1 MSSADWSLAPQAH
14 AQVFAEKVLPHSGLD
29 GTTPQQHPKAIVLAG
44 QPGAGKS
51 GVAGAAIRELAGDA
65 IPIDPD
71 ALREMHRDAPQLVQQ
86 HPYTWSG
93 HTHSDASQWAK
104 ELRSLAVEG
113 HRNLILDTTLGNGDA
128 AVNLIKNL
136 QAKGYEVEIRGVVAH
151 RLESEL
157 GVDRR
162 FTDKLDDEGFGR
174 YVPEDVRK
182 HVYDALPGNL
192 DKVQA
197 ETGIQIRLYG
207 REGAQVYDSHSD
219 TRLPGA
225 ALEAEREARL
235 KDPRITQSLRDGW
248 RAQGRWHAELT
259 DTLPLND
266 KVSPPTAAAV
276 LDERATLKVVEGITP
291 NIQEARSVDHT
302 IRVHPNMVRG
312 AVIGGTAATVVEAA
326 SEGTKIADL
335 YARDNRT
342 GAEAALLDFGA
353 RSVGGWTGAAVGAKV
368 GTLLGI
374 ESGPGAI
381 VTGIIGGGLGA
392 WGGGEIVDWI
402 EKYQINNQAD
412 STGRVWTFDPAHPEK
427 GWTHSEREIIGT
439 VGTLADRPIYGAT
452 TLLTADAEL
461 TQQLNYQASSRAVGL
476 RLSEPDQPI
485 NPFSIAGDASET
497 PSALPRS
504 WERNPENGEW
514 RREIV
519 HQVLEHGIKNT
530 TVEVADATKAAQLD
544 DAARGIMAFNAARS
558 SAAFAKQYEHAYT
571 AQGWS
576 QYGPIPDEV
585 IWAQDHPDH
594 VLASDGR
601 TYQQQGDGEWL
612 HDGWIYD
619 SLTEGNIRD
628 ELNGTYSQIRAIQQ
642 MEAPVP
648 GAHDRSIEALTVNER
663 EARDQAM
670 QEANRLGVAAP
681 QAQQV
686 AAAAVA
692 EVRGEHA
699 EERLT
704 PQAVID
710 AHSVERAALS
720 PNTSPLVQ
728 EHRAPTPAAPTP
740 SDPVESVQE
749 PARREARRPEPTAA
763 SATQPAREESSEP
776 RAPTEANPP
785 AHTMPAAPVPSPG
798 IPSTERSPAQAEASA
813 VPTPD
818 VGRPASAQEPVAT
831 HTHST
836 APSIQT
842 EVAEAV
848 SVTVRLHEAES
859 TPAPAPAPAP
869 VQLESDVP
877 ATLAAAEPAA
887 PPQMTGAAPKVSEH
901 EPPYAP
907 PPVEAPAAAPSSAT
921 AQQEPEA
928 PPAPLLPTQPEH
940 PDHALYQQVREGV
953 ATLDAK
959 HGRTFDEASERITAS
974 LLVLAKDNDLDRVD
988 HVLLSNATADKPA
1001 GHTLFVVQG
1010 EPNDPAHQRA
1020 AMPTELAAQTTVE
1033 ESMQQFDLVS
1043 REAHQRAI
1051 ANQLEQQLEDQRVQQ
1066 DIQIRAASMG

>member
-1 MSSADWSLAPQAH
+1 M
-14 AQVFAEKVLPHSGLD
+14 
-29 GTTPQQHPKAIVLAG
+29 
-44 QPGAGKS
+44 
-51 GVAGAAIRELAGDA
+51 
-65 IPIDPD
+65 DPD
-71 ALREMHRDAPQLVQQ
+71 ELRDAYPDVERLYER
-86 HPYTWSG
+86 HPYTWAG
-93 HTHSDASQWAK
+93 HTHEDASHWAK
-104 ELRSLAVEG
+104 ELRAGAVEG
-113 HRNLILDTTLGNGDA
+113 RRNLILDTTLGNGDSA
-128 AVNLIKNL
+128 ITLIKDL

-157 GVDRR
+157 GVDAR
-162 FTDKLDDEGFGR
+162 FSNSLDNYGFGR

-207 REGAQVYDSHSD
+207 REGAQAYDSHSD
-219 TRLPGA
+219 TRLPGT

-235 KDPRITQSLRDGW
+235 KDPRITQTLRDDW
-248 RAQGRWHAELT
+248 RAQGRWHAELG
-259 DTLPLND
+259 DTLPHNT

-291 NIQEARSVDHT
+291 NIQEARGIDHT
-302 IRVHPNMVRG
+302 IRVRPNMVRG
-312 AVIGGTAATVVEAA
+312 AVIGGATATVVEAA
-326 SEGTKIADL
+326 TEGTRIADL

-353 RSVGGWTGAAVGAKV
+353 RSVGGWTGAVVGAKV

-392 WGGGEIVDWI
+392 WGASEIVEWI

-412 STGRVWTFDPAHPEK
+412 STDRIWTFDPAHPEK
-427 GWTHSEREIIGT
+427 GWTREETEIVGT

-485 NPFSIAGDASET
+485 NPFSIVGDASDT

-514 RREIV
+514 RREVV

-544 DAARGIMAFNAARS
+544 EAAQGIVAFNAARS
-558 SAAFAKQYEHAYT
+558 SAAFAKQYEQAYT

-601 TYQQQGDGEWL
+601 TYQHQGDGEWL

-619 SLTEGNIRD
+619 SLAEGNIRD
-628 ELNGTYSQIRAIQQ
+628 ELNRTYPQIRAIQQ

-648 GAHDRSIEALTVNER
+648 GAHERSIEALTANER
-663 EARDQAM
+663 HAHDQAM

-681 QAQQV
+681 EAQQI

-704 PQAVID
+704 PQDVID
-710 AHSVERAALS
+710 TRTVEPAALP
-720 PNTSPLVQ
+720 PNAPPLVQ
-728 EHRAPTPAAPTP
+728 EHRVPTPAVPTP
-740 SDPVESVQE
+740 SDRAEPVKE
-749 PARREARRPEPTAA
+749 PAYREGPRPNSAA
-763 SATQPAREESSEP
+763 AATTPPAQEESSD
-776 RAPTEANPP
+776 RQAHAEANPP
-785 AHTMPAAPVPSPG
+785 VHPMPATSVPPPG
-798 IPSTERSPAQAEASA
+798 SQSAERSPAQPEVSA
-813 VPTPD
+813 LPTPD
-818 VGRPASAQEPVAT
+818 VGHPAPAQEPVAT
-831 HTHST
+831 QTHSP
-836 APSIQT
+836 APSIRT
-842 EVAEAV
+842 EVAEAAPA
-848 SVTVRLHEAES
+848 TALLHEAEA
-859 TPAPAPAPAP
+859 TPAPAPI
-869 VQLESDVP
+869 QLESDVP

-887 PPQMTGAAPKVSEH
+887 PPLIADAAPKVSEH
-901 EPPYAP
+901 EPSYVP
-907 PPVEAPAAAPSSAT
+907 PPVEAPATPPSSVT
-921 AQQEPEA
+921 TQQEPEA
-928 PPAPLLPTQPEH
+928 SPAPLLPTQPEH
-940 PDHALYQQVREGV
+940 PDHALYQQDREGV
-953 ATLDAK
+953 ATLDTK
-959 HGRTFDEASERITAS
+959 HGRTFDEASERMTAS

-1010 EPNDPAHQRA
+1010 EPSDPAHQRA

-1033 ESMQQFDLVS
+1033 ESMQQFDAVS
-1043 REAHQRAI
+1043 REAQQRAI

>member
-1 MSSADWSLAPQAH
+1 MASRDGQLPVDVHQR
-14 AQVFAEKVLPHSGLD
+14 VLRETIIPESGLSHH
-29 GTTPQQHPKAIVLAG
+29 TSQSTPKAILLAG
-44 QPGAGKS
+44 QPGAGKGTLKDIS
-51 GVAGAAIRELAGDA
+51 RAELGGNVVVV
-65 IPIDPD
+65 DPD
-71 ALREMHRDAPQLVQQ
+71 ELRDAYPDVERLYER
-86 HPYTWSG
+86 HPYTWAG
-93 HTHSDASQWAK
+93 HTHEDASHWAK
-104 ELRSLAVEG
+104 ELRSEAVESR
-113 HRNLILDTTLGNGDA
+113 RNLILDTTLGNGDSA
-128 AVNLIKNL
+128 ITLIKDL
-136 QAKGYEVEIRGVVAH
+136 QAKGYDVEIRGVVAH

-157 GVDRR
+157 GVDAR
-162 FTDKLDDEGFGR
+162 FSNSLDSRGFGR

-197 ETGIQIRLYG
+197 ETGIQIRLYS

-219 TRLPGA
+219 TRPPGA

-235 KDPRITQSLRDGW
+235 KAPRITQPLRDDW
-248 RAQGRWHAELT
+248 RAQGRWHAELG
-259 DTLPLND
+259 DTLPHNT

-291 NIQEARSVDHT
+291 NIQEARGIDHT
-302 IRVHPNMVRG
+302 IRVRPNMVRG
-312 AVIGGTAATVVEAA
+312 AVIGGAAATVVEAA
-326 SEGTKIADL
+326 TEGTRIADL
-335 YARDNRT
+335 YARDNRA

-381 VTGIIGGGLGA
+381 VTGIIGAGFGA
-392 WGGGEIVDWI
+392 WGASEVVDWI

-412 STGRVWTFDPAHPEK
+412 SSGRIWTFDPANPEK
-427 GWTHSEREIIGT
+427 GWTHNEREIIGT

-485 NPFSIAGDASET
+485 NPFSIAGDASDT

-514 RREIV
+514 RREVV
-519 HQVLEHGIKNT
+519 HQVLEHGVKNT

-544 DAARGIMAFNAARS
+544 EAAQGIMAFNAARS
-558 SAAFAKQYEHAYT
+558 SAAFAKQFEQAYT

-576 QYGPIPDEV
+576 QYGAIPDEV
-585 IWAQDHPDH
+585 IWARDHPDH

-601 TYQQQGDGEWL
+601 TYQRQDDGEWL

-619 SLTEGNIRD
+619 SLAEGNISD
-628 ELNGTYSQIRAIQQ
+628 ELNSTYPQIRAIQQ

-648 GAHDRSIEALTVNER
+648 GAHERRIEALSVNER
-663 EARDQAM
+663 DVHDQAM

-686 AAAAVA
+686 AAAALA

-710 AHSVERAALS
+710 ARTDGQAAPPPS
-720 PNTSPLVQ
+720 APPLAQ
-728 EHRAPTPAAPTP
+728 EHRTSTPEAPMP
-740 SDPVESVQE
+740 SDRAEPVQE
-749 PARREARRPEPTAA
+749 PARREAARPESTEAA
-763 SATQPAREESSEP
+763 APQPAREESSER
-776 RAPTEANPP
+776 RAHAEAGPP
-785 AHTMPAAPVPSPG
+785 AHSIPAGPMPSPG
-798 IPSTERSPAQAEASA
+798 IPFAERSSAQPEASA
-813 VPTPD
+813 LPTPD
-818 VGRPASAQEPVAT
+818 VGHPAPAQEPVAIRT
-831 HTHST
+831 PSP
-836 APSIQT
+836 APSIQA
-842 EVAEAV
+842 EVAEAAP
-848 SVTVRLHEAES
+848 VTARRHETEAE
-859 TPAPAPAPAP
+859 PAQIKP
-869 VQLESDVP
+869 ESDVP

-887 PPQMTGAAPKVSEH
+887 PAQVTDATSKISEH
-901 EPPYAP
+901 EPPYTSPPAEALVAP
-907 PPVEAPAAAPSSAT
+907 PPSAT
-921 AQQEPEA
+921 AQREPEA

-953 ATLDAK
+953 AALDAK
-959 HGRTFDEASERITAS
+959 HGRTFDEASERMTAS

-1001 GHTLFVVQG
+1001 GHSLFVVQG
-1010 EPNDPAHQRA
+1010 EPSDPAHQRA
-1020 AMPTELAAQTTVE
+1020 AMPTELAAQTSVE
-1033 ESMQQFDLVS
+1033 ESMQQFDAVS
-1043 REAHQRAI
+1043 REAQQRAI

-1066 DIQIRAASMG
+1066 DIQVRAASMG

>member
-1 MSSADWSLAPQAH
+1 MASTTNPLSPELHQQILWEQIIP
-14 AQVFAEKVLPHSGLD
+14 KSGLD
-29 GTTPQQHPKAIVLAG
+29 SRTSYGNPQAVILAG
-44 QPGAGKS
+44 QPGAGK
-51 GVAGAAIRELAGDA
+51 GGLAGQVRRELHNDV
-65 IPIDPD
+65 ITIDPD
-71 ALREMHRDAPQLVQQ
+71 ALRDEHEYVRSLRKQY
-86 HPYTWSG
+86 PYTWAG
-93 HTHSDASQWAK
+93 HTHDDASQWAK
-104 ELRSLAVEG
+104 ELRSSAIDG
-113 HRNLILDTTLGNGDA
+113 RKNLILDTTLGNGDS
-128 AVNLIKNL
+128 AVALIRDL
-136 QAKGYEVEIRGVVAH
+136 QANGYEVEIRGVVAH

-162 FTDKLDDEGFGR
+162 FTSDLDLVGFGR
-174 YVPEDVRK
+174 YVPEEVRK
-182 HVYDALPGNL
+182 HVYQALPGNL

-219 TRLPGA
+219 ARLPGA
-225 ALEAEREARL
+225 ALEVEREARL
-235 KDPRITQSLRDGW
+235 KDPRITQAVRDGW
-248 RAQGRWHAELT
+248 RTQGRWHAELG

-276 LDERATLKVVEGITP
+276 FDERATLKVVEGITP

-302 IRVHPNMVRG
+302 IRVRPNMVRG
-312 AVIGGTAATVVEAA
+312 AVIGGAAATVVEAA

-342 GAEAALLDFGA
+342 GAEAALLDFGV
-353 RSVGGWTGAAVGAKV
+353 RSVGGWTGAVVGAKV
-368 GTLLGI
+368 GTLLGV

-392 WGGGEIVDWI
+392 WGGSEIVEWI

-412 STGRVWTFDPAHPEK
+412 SAGSIWTFDPAHPEK
-427 GWTHSEREIIGT
+427 GWTREDREIVGT

-452 TLLTADAEL
+452 TLLTADADL

-485 NPFSIAGDASET
+485 DPFSIAGDASDT
-497 PSALPRS
+497 PSVLPRS

-514 RREIV
+514 RREVV

-530 TVEVADATKAAQLD
+530 TVEVADATKAVQLD
-544 DAARGIMAFNAARS
+544 EAAQGIMAFNASRS
-558 SAAFAKQYEHAYT
+558 SAAFAKQYEQAYT
-571 AQGWS
+571 SQGWS
-576 QYGPIPDEV
+576 QHGPIPDDV
-585 IWAQDHPDH
+585 IWARDHPDH

-601 TYQQQGDGEWL
+601 RYQQQGDGQWL

-619 SLTEGNIRD
+619 SLAEGNIRD
-628 ELNGTYSQIRAIQQ
+628 ELNGTYPQIRAIQQ
-642 MEAPVP
+642 MEPPVP
-648 GAHDRSIEALTVNER
+648 GAHERRIEALTVNER
-663 EARDQAM
+663 DAHDQAM

-710 AHSVERAALS
+710 ARTVERPALATNA
-720 PNTSPLVQ
+720 PPLVQ

-740 SDPVESVQE
+740 LDRVESVQE
-749 PARREARRPEPTAA
+749 PARREAPRPEPTAA
-763 SATQPAREESSEP
+763 AEPRASEESSER
-776 RAPTEANPP
+776 RAHIEAGLP
-785 AHTMPAAPVPSPG
+785 AHPMPAAPAPSPG
-798 IPSTERSPAQAEASA
+798 IPSAGRSPAQPEVSAPPTSDAEHAAAS
-813 VPTPD
+813 
-818 VGRPASAQEPVAT
+818 QEPVAT
-831 HTHST
+831 HPQSP

-842 EVAEAV
+842 AVAEAA
-848 SVTVRLHEAES
+848 SVTARLHEADAR
-859 TPAPAPAPAP
+859 PAPIQP
-869 VQLESDVP
+869 ESGVP
-877 ATLAAAEPAA
+877 ANLTAAEPAT
-887 PPQMTGAAPKVSEH
+887 PPLSTESTPKVSGH
-901 EPPYAP
+901 EPPYTP
-907 PPVEAPAAAPSSAT
+907 PPVEAQAAQPSSAT
-921 AQQEPEA
+921 ASREA
-928 PPAPLLPTQPEH
+928 EAWPAPLLPTQPEH
-940 PDHALYQQVREGV
+940 PDHVLYQQVRAGV

-959 HGRTFDEASERITAS
+959 HGRTFDQASERMTAS

-1010 EPNDPAHQRA
+1010 EPSDPAHQRA
-1020 AMPTELAAQTTVE
+1020 AMPTELAAQTSVE
-1033 ESMQQFDLVS
+1033 ESMQQFDAVS
-1043 REAHQRAI
+1043 REAQQRAI
-1051 ANQLEQQLEDQRVQQ
+1051 SNQLEQQLEDQRVQH

>member
-1 MSSADWSLAPQAH
+1 MD
-14 AQVFAEKVLPHSGLD
+14 QVTSQPM
-29 GTTPQQHPKAIVLAG
+29 PRAIVLAG
-44 QPGAGKS
+44 QPGAGK
-51 GVAGAAIRELAGDA
+51 GGLVKAVEIELSDDVVKV
-65 IPIDPD
+65 DPD
-71 ALREMHRDAPQLVQQ
+71 ELRGAHPDARLLRQQ
-86 HPYTWSG
+86 HPYTWAG
-93 HTHSDASQWAK
+93 HTHEDASQWAK
-104 ELRSLAVEG
+104 ELRSTAVEG
-113 HRNLILDTTLGNGDA
+113 RRNLILDTTLGNGDS
-128 AVNLIKNL
+128 AVSLIKDL
-136 QAKGYEVEIRGVVAH
+136 QANGYDVEIRGVVAH

-157 GVDRR
+157 GVDAR
-162 FTDKLDDEGFGR
+162 FSNSLDSRGFGR

-248 RAQGRWHAELT
+248 RAQGRWHAELG

-276 LDERATLKVVEGITP
+276 FDERATLKVVEGITP
-291 NIQEARSVDHT
+291 NIQEARVIDHT
-302 IRVHPNMVRG
+302 IRVRPNMVRG
-312 AVIGGTAATVVEAA
+312 AVIGGAAATVVEAA
-326 SEGTKIADL
+326 TEGTKIADL

-342 GAEAALLDFGA
+342 GAEAALLDLGA

-392 WGGGEIVDWI
+392 WGGSEIIDWI

-412 STGRVWTFDPAHPEK
+412 GTGRVWTFDPAHPEK
-427 GWTHSEREIIGT
+427 GWTHSEREITGT

-476 RLSEPDQPI
+476 RLSAPDQPI
-485 NPFSIAGDASET
+485 NPFSIAGDASDT
-497 PSALPRS
+497 PSALPRP
-504 WERNPENGEW
+504 WERNPETGEW
-514 RREIV
+514 RREVV
-519 HQVLEHGIKNT
+519 HQVLEHGVKNT
-530 TVEVADATKAAQLD
+530 TVEVADAVKSAQLD
-544 DAARGIMAFNAARS
+544 EAAQGIMAFNAARS
-558 SAAFAKQYEHAYT
+558 SAAFAKQYEQAYT

-619 SLTEGNIRD
+619 SLAEGNIRD

-648 GAHDRSIEALTVNER
+648 GAHERSIEALTVNER

-710 AHSVERAALS
+710 AHSAERAALS

-728 EHRAPTPAAPTP
+728 EHRAPAPAAPTP
-740 SDPVESVQE
+740 SDRVESVQE
-749 PARREARRPEPTAA
+749 PARREGPRREPIAA
-763 SATQPAREESSEP
+763 AATQPAPDESSE
-776 RAPTEANPP
+776 RQAHTEANPP
-785 AHTMPAAPVPSPG
+785 AHPMPAAPVPSRG
-798 IPSTERSPAQAEASA
+798 IPSAERSPAQPEVSASS
-813 VPTPD
+813 TSD
-818 VGRPASAQEPVAT
+818 VGHPAPAQEPVAT
-831 HTHST
+831 HTHSPT
-836 APSIQT
+836 PSIQT
-842 EVAEAV
+842 EVA
-848 SVTVRLHEAES
+848 VTARLHEAEA
-859 TPAPAPAPAP
+859 TPAP
-869 VQLESDVP
+869 VQLEPDVP
-877 ATLAAAEPAA
+877 APLAAAEPAV
-887 PPQMTGAAPKVSEH
+887 PPLITDAAPKVSEH
-901 EPPYAP
+901 EPPYTP
-907 PPVEAPAAAPSSAT
+907 PPVETEAAPPSSAT
-921 AQQEPEA
+921 AQCELKA

-959 HGRTFDEASERITAS
+959 HGRTFDEASERMTAS

-1010 EPNDPAHQRA
+1010 EPSDPAHQRA
-1020 AMPTELAAQTTVE
+1020 AMPTELAAQTSVE
-1033 ESMQQFDLVS
+1033 ESMQQFDAVS

-1051 ANQLEQQLEDQRVQQ
+1051 ANQLEQQLEDQRVQH
-1066 DIQIRAASMG
+1066 DIQARAASMG

>member
-1 MSSADWSLAPQAH
+1 MASKDGQLPADVHQR
-14 AQVFAEKVLPHSGLD
+14 VLRETIIPESGLSHHTSQ
-29 GTTPQQHPKAIVLAG
+29 TTPKAILLAG
-44 QPGAGKS
+44 QPGAGKGTLKDIS
-51 GVAGAAIRELAGDA
+51 RAELGGNVVVV
-65 IPIDPD
+65 DPD
-71 ALREMHRDAPQLVQQ
+71 ELRDAYPDVERLYER
-86 HPYTWSG
+86 HPYTWAG
-93 HTHSDASQWAK
+93 HTHEDASHWAK
-104 ELRSLAVEG
+104 ELRAGAVEG
-113 HRNLILDTTLGNGDA
+113 RRNLILDTTLGNGDSA
-128 AVNLIKNL
+128 ITLIKDL
-136 QAKGYEVEIRGVVAH
+136 QARGYEVEIRGVVAH

-157 GVDRR
+157 GVDAR
-162 FTDKLDDEGFGR
+162 FSNSLDNYGFGR

-207 REGAQVYDSHSD
+207 RKGAQVYDSHSD
-219 TRLPGA
+219 TRLPGT

-235 KDPRITQSLRDGW
+235 NDPRITQALRDDW
-248 RAQGRWHAELT
+248 RAQGRWHAELG
-259 DTLPLND
+259 DTLPHNT

-291 NIQEARSVDHT
+291 NIQEARGIDHT
-302 IRVHPNMVRG
+302 IRVRPNMVRG
-312 AVIGGTAATVVEAA
+312 AVIGGATATVVEAA
-326 SEGTKIADL
+326 TEGTRIADL

-342 GAEAALLDFGA
+342 GAEAALLDFEA
-353 RSVGGWTGAAVGAKV
+353 RSVGGWTGAVVGAKV

-392 WGGGEIVDWI
+392 WGASEIVEWI

-412 STGRVWTFDPAHPEK
+412 STDRIWTFDPAHPEK
-427 GWTHSEREIIGT
+427 GWTREETEIVGT

-461 TQQLNYQASSRAVGL
+461 SQQLNYQASSRAVGL
-476 RLSEPDQPI
+476 RLSAPDQPI
-485 NPFSIAGDASET
+485 NPFSIAGDASDT

-504 WERNPENGEW
+504 WERNPETGEW
-514 RREIV
+514 RREVV

-544 DAARGIMAFNAARS
+544 DAAQGIMAFNAARS
-558 SAAFAKQYEHAYT
+558 SAAFAKQYEQAYT

-619 SLTEGNIRD
+619 SLAEGNIRD
-628 ELNGTYSQIRAIQQ
+628 ELNRTYPQIRAIQQ

-648 GAHDRSIEALTVNER
+648 GAHERSIEALTVNER

-728 EHRAPTPAAPTP
+728 EHRAPAPAAPTP
-740 SDPVESVQE
+740 SDRVESVQE
-749 PARREARRPEPTAA
+749 PARREAPRREPIAA
-763 SATQPAREESSEP
+763 AATQPAPDESSE
-776 RAPTEANPP
+776 RQAHTEANPP
-785 AHTMPAAPVPSPG
+785 AHPMPAAPVPSPG
-798 IPSTERSPAQAEASA
+798 IPSAERSPAQPEVSA
-813 VPTPD
+813 LPTSD
-818 VGRPASAQEPVAT
+818 VGHPAPAQEPVAT
-831 HTHST
+831 QTHSL
-836 APSIQT
+836 APSIQA
-842 EVAEAV
+842 EVADAAPA
-848 SVTVRLHEAES
+848 TARLHEAEA
-859 TPAPAPAPAP
+859 TPAP
-869 VQLESDVP
+869 VQLEPDVP
-877 ATLAAAEPAA
+877 APLAAAEAAA
-887 PPQMTGAAPKVSEH
+887 PRVSEH

-907 PPVEAPAAAPSSAT
+907 PPVEALAAPPSSAT

-928 PPAPLLPTQPEH
+928 PPGPLLPTQPEH
-940 PDHALYQQVREGV
+940 PDHALYQQVRTGV

-959 HGRTFDEASERITAS
+959 HGRTFDEASERMTAS

-1010 EPNDPAHQRA
+1010 EPSDPAHQRA
-1020 AMPTELAAQTTVE
+1020 AMPTELAAQTSVE
-1033 ESMQQFDLVS
+1033 ESMQQFDAVS
-1043 REAHQRAI
+1043 REAHQRVI

>member
-1 MSSADWSLAPQAH
+1 MASMDGQLPVDVHQR
-14 AQVFAEKVLPHSGLD
+14 VLRETIIPESGLSHHTSQ
-29 GTTPQQHPKAIVLAG
+29 TTPKAILLAG
-44 QPGAGKS
+44 QSGAGKGTLKDIS
-51 GVAGAAIRELAGDA
+51 RAELGGNVVVV
-65 IPIDPD
+65 DPD
-71 ALREMHRDAPQLVQQ
+71 ELRDAYPDVERLYER
-86 HPYTWSG
+86 HPYTWAG
-93 HTHSDASQWAK
+93 HTHEDASHWAK
-104 ELRSLAVEG
+104 ELRAGAVEG
-113 HRNLILDTTLGNGDA
+113 RRNLILDTTLGNGDSA
-128 AVNLIKNL
+128 ITLIKDL
-136 QAKGYEVEIRGVVAH
+136 QANGYEVEIRGVVAH

-157 GVDRR
+157 GVDAR
-162 FTDKLDDEGFGR
+162 FSNSLDNYGFGR

-197 ETGIQIRLYG
+197 ETGTQIRLYG

-225 ALEAEREARL
+225 ALETEREARL
-235 KDPRITQSLRDGW
+235 KDPRITQTLRDDW

-259 DTLPLND
+259 AALPLND
-266 KVSPPTAAAV
+266 KISPPTAAAV
-276 LDERATLKVVEGITP
+276 LDERATLKVVEGITS
-291 NIQEARSVDHT
+291 NIQEARGIDHT
-302 IRVHPNMVRG
+302 IRVRPNMVRG
-312 AVIGGTAATVVEAA
+312 AVIGGAAATVVEAA
-326 SEGTKIADL
+326 TEGTRIADL

-353 RSVGGWTGAAVGAKV
+353 RSVGGWTGAVVGAKV

-392 WGGGEIVDWI
+392 WGGSEIVDWI

-412 STGRVWTFDPAHPEK
+412 NTGRVWTFDPAHPEN
-427 GWTHSEREIIGT
+427 GWTHSEREIVGT

-476 RLSEPDQPI
+476 RLSAPDQPI
-485 NPFSIAGDASET
+485 NPFSIAGDASDT
-497 PSALPRS
+497 PSALPRA
-504 WERNPENGEW
+504 WERNPETGEW
-514 RREIV
+514 RREVV
-519 HQVLEHGIKNT
+519 HQVLEHGVKNT
-530 TVEVADATKAAQLD
+530 TVEVADAVKSAQLD
-544 DAARGIMAFNAARS
+544 EAAQGIMAFNAARS
-558 SAAFAKQYEHAYT
+558 SAAFAKQYEQAYT

-619 SLTEGNIRD
+619 SLAEGNIRD

-648 GAHDRSIEALTVNER
+648 GAHERSIEALTVNER

-710 AHSVERAALS
+710 AHSAERAALS

-728 EHRAPTPAAPTP
+728 EHRAPAPAAPTP
-740 SDPVESVQE
+740 SDRVESVQE
-749 PARREARRPEPTAA
+749 PARREGPRREPIAA
-763 SATQPAREESSEP
+763 AATQPAPDESSE
-776 RAPTEANPP
+776 RQAHTEANPP
-785 AHTMPAAPVPSPG
+785 AHPMPAAPVPSRG
-798 IPSTERSPAQAEASA
+798 IPSAERSPAQPEVSASS
-813 VPTPD
+813 TSD
-818 VGRPASAQEPVAT
+818 VGHPAPAQEPVAT
-831 HTHST
+831 HTHSPT
-836 APSIQT
+836 PSIQT
-842 EVAEAV
+842 EVA
-848 SVTVRLHEAES
+848 VTARLHEAEA
-859 TPAPAPAPAP
+859 TPAP
-869 VQLESDVP
+869 VQLEPDVP
-877 ATLAAAEPAA
+877 APLAAAEPAV
-887 PPQMTGAAPKVSEH
+887 PPLITDAAPKVSEH
-901 EPPYAP
+901 EPPYTP
-907 PPVEAPAAAPSSAT
+907 PPVETEAAPPSSAT
-921 AQQEPEA
+921 AQCELKA

-959 HGRTFDEASERITAS
+959 HGRTFDEASERMTAS

-1010 EPNDPAHQRA
+1010 EPSDPAHQRA
-1020 AMPTELAAQTTVE
+1020 AMPTELAAQTSVE
-1033 ESMQQFDLVS
+1033 ESMQQFDAVS

-1051 ANQLEQQLEDQRVQQ
+1051 ANQLEQQLEDQRVQH
-1066 DIQIRAASMG
+1066 DIQARAASMG

>member
-1 MSSADWSLAPQAH
+1 MASKDGQLPADVHQR
-14 AQVFAEKVLPHSGLD
+14 VLRETIIPESGLNHHTSQ
-29 GTTPQQHPKAIVLAG
+29 TTPKAILLAG
-44 QPGAGKS
+44 QPGAGKGRLKDIS
-51 GVAGAAIRELAGDA
+51 RAELGGNVVVV
-65 IPIDPD
+65 DPD
-71 ALREMHRDAPQLVQQ
+71 ELRDAYPDVERLYER
-86 HPYTWSG
+86 HPYTWAG
-93 HTHSDASQWAK
+93 HTHEDASHWAK
-104 ELRSLAVEG
+104 ELRAGAVEG
-113 HRNLILDTTLGNGDA
+113 RRNLILDTTLGNGDSA
-128 AVNLIKNL
+128 ITLIKDL

-157 GVDRR
+157 GVDAR
-162 FTDKLDDEGFGR
+162 FSNSLDNYGFGR

-207 REGAQVYDSHSD
+207 RKGAQVYDSHSD
-219 TRLPGA
+219 TRLPGT
-225 ALEAEREARL
+225 ALDAEREARL
-235 KDPRITQSLRDGW
+235 NDPRITQTLRDDW
-248 RAQGRWHAELT
+248 RAQGRWHAELG
-259 DTLPLND
+259 DTLPHNT

-291 NIQEARSVDHT
+291 NIQEARGIDHT
-302 IRVHPNMVRG
+302 IRVRPNMVRG
-312 AVIGGTAATVVEAA
+312 AVIGGATATVVEAA
-326 SEGTKIADL
+326 TEGTRIADL

-353 RSVGGWTGAAVGAKV
+353 RSVGGWTGAVVGAKV

-392 WGGGEIVDWI
+392 WGASEIVEWI

-412 STGRVWTFDPAHPEK
+412 NTGRVWTFDPAHPEE

-452 TLLTADAEL
+452 TQLTADVEL

-485 NPFSIAGDASET
+485 NPFSIAGDASDT

-514 RREIV
+514 RREVV

-544 DAARGIMAFNAARS
+544 EAAQGIMAFNAARS
-558 SAAFAKQYEHAYT
+558 SAAFAKQYEEAYT

-576 QYGPIPDEV
+576 RYGVIPDEV
-585 IWAQDHPDH
+585 IWAREHPDH

-601 TYQQQGDGEWL
+601 TYQHQGDGEWL

-619 SLTEGNIRD
+619 SLAEGNIRD
-628 ELNGTYSQIRAIQQ
+628 ELNRTYPQIRAIQQ

-648 GAHDRSIEALTVNER
+648 GAHERSIEALTANER
-663 EARDQAM
+663 HAHDQAM

-681 QAQQV
+681 QVQQM

-704 PQAVID
+704 PQTVSD
-710 AHSVERAALS
+710 TRTVERAALA
-720 PNTSPLVQ
+720 PNEPTLTQ
-728 EHRAPTPAAPTP
+728 EHRAPPPAAPTP
-740 SDPVESVQE
+740 SDRTEPVQE
-749 PARREARRPEPTAA
+749 PARREAPRQEPTAA
-763 SATQPAREESSEP
+763 AATQPARDESSE
-776 RAPTEANPP
+776 RQAHTEAELP
-785 AHTMPAAPVPSPG
+785 AHTMPAASVPPPG
-798 IPSTERSPAQAEASA
+798 SHNAERAPAQPEVSA
-813 VPTPD
+813 LPTPD
-818 VGRPASAQEPVAT
+818 VGHPAPAQEPVT
-831 HTHST
+831 THSHSP
-836 APSIQT
+836 APSIQS

-848 SVTVRLHEAES
+848 PATARLHEAE
-859 TPAPAPAPAP
+859 AKPAP
-869 VQLESDVP
+869 VQPESDVP
-877 ATLAAAEPAA
+877 VTLAAAEPATPA
-887 PPQMTGAAPKVSEH
+887 LMTDAAPLVSKH
-901 EPPYAP
+901 EPPCTPTHVGAP
-907 PPVEAPAAAPSSAT
+907 VASPSSAT
-921 AQQEPEA
+921 VQQPEA
-928 PPAPLLPTQPEH
+928 PPAPPLPTQPEH

-959 HGRTFDEASERITAS
+959 HGRTFDEASERMTAS

-1010 EPNDPAHQRA
+1010 EPSDPAHQRA
-1020 AMPTELAAQTTVE
+1020 AMPTELAAQTSVE
-1033 ESMQQFDLVS
+1033 ESMQQFDAVS
-1043 REAHQRAI
+1043 REAQQRAI
-1051 ANQLEQQLEDQRVQQ
+1051 ANQLEQQLEDQRVQH

>member
-1 MSSADWSLAPQAH
+1 MASMDGQLPVDVHQR
-14 AQVFAEKVLPHSGLD
+14 VLRETIIPESGLSHHTSQ
-29 GTTPQQHPKAIVLAG
+29 TTPKAILLAG
-44 QPGAGKS
+44 QSGAGKGTLKDIS
-51 GVAGAAIRELAGDA
+51 RAEHGGNVVVV
-65 IPIDPD
+65 DPD
-71 ALREMHRDAPQLVQQ
+71 ELRDAYPDVERLYER
-86 HPYTWSG
+86 HPYTWAG
-93 HTHSDASQWAK
+93 HTHEDASHWAK
-104 ELRSLAVEG
+104 ELRAGAVEG
-113 HRNLILDTTLGNGDA
+113 RRNLILDTTLGNGDSA
-128 AVNLIKNL
+128 ITLIKDL
-136 QAKGYEVEIRGVVAH
+136 QANGYEVEIRGVVAH

-157 GVDRR
+157 GVDAR
-162 FTDKLDDEGFGR
+162 FSNSLDNYGFGR

-197 ETGIQIRLYG
+197 ETGTQIRLYG

-225 ALEAEREARL
+225 ALETEREARL
-235 KDPRITQSLRDGW
+235 KDPRITQTLRDDW

-259 DTLPLND
+259 AALPLND
-266 KVSPPTAAAV
+266 KISPPTAAAV
-276 LDERATLKVVEGITP
+276 LDERATLKVVEGITS
-291 NIQEARSVDHT
+291 NIQEARGIDHT
-302 IRVHPNMVRG
+302 IRVRPNMVRG
-312 AVIGGTAATVVEAA
+312 AVIGGAAATVVEAA
-326 SEGTKIADL
+326 TEGTRIADL

-353 RSVGGWTGAAVGAKV
+353 RSVGGWTGAVVGAKV

-392 WGGGEIVDWI
+392 WGGSEIVDWI

-412 STGRVWTFDPAHPEK
+412 NTGRVWTFDPAHPEN
-427 GWTHSEREIIGT
+427 GWTHSEREIVGT

-476 RLSEPDQPI
+476 RLSAPDQPI
-485 NPFSIAGDASET
+485 NPFSIAGDASDT
-497 PSALPRS
+497 PSALPRA
-504 WERNPENGEW
+504 WERNPETGEW
-514 RREIV
+514 RREVV
-519 HQVLEHGIKNT
+519 HQVLEHGVKNT
-530 TVEVADATKAAQLD
+530 TVEVADAVKSAQLD
-544 DAARGIMAFNAARS
+544 EAAQGIMAFNAARS
-558 SAAFAKQYEHAYT
+558 SAAFAKQYEQAYT

-619 SLTEGNIRD
+619 SLAEGNIRD

-648 GAHDRSIEALTVNER
+648 GAHERSIEALTVNER

-710 AHSVERAALS
+710 AHSAERAALS

-728 EHRAPTPAAPTP
+728 EHRAPAPAAPTP
-740 SDPVESVQE
+740 SDRVESVQE
-749 PARREARRPEPTAA
+749 PARREGPRREPIAA
-763 SATQPAREESSEP
+763 AATQPAPDESSE
-776 RAPTEANPP
+776 RQAHTEANPP
-785 AHTMPAAPVPSPG
+785 AHPMPAAPVPSRG
-798 IPSTERSPAQAEASA
+798 IPSAERSPAQPEVSASS
-813 VPTPD
+813 TSD
-818 VGRPASAQEPVAT
+818 VGHPAPAQEPVAT
-831 HTHST
+831 HTHSPT
-836 APSIQT
+836 PSIQT
-842 EVAEAV
+842 EVA
-848 SVTVRLHEAES
+848 VTARLHEAEA
-859 TPAPAPAPAP
+859 TPAP
-869 VQLESDVP
+869 VQLEPDVP
-877 ATLAAAEPAA
+877 APLAAAEPAV
-887 PPQMTGAAPKVSEH
+887 PPLITDAAPKVSEH
-901 EPPYAP
+901 EPPYTP
-907 PPVEAPAAAPSSAT
+907 PPVETEAAPPSSAT
-921 AQQEPEA
+921 AQCELKA

-959 HGRTFDEASERITAS
+959 HGRTFDEASERMTAS

-1010 EPNDPAHQRA
+1010 EPSDPAHQRA
-1020 AMPTELAAQTTVE
+1020 AMPTELAAQTSVE
-1033 ESMQQFDLVS
+1033 ESMQQFDAVS

-1051 ANQLEQQLEDQRVQQ
+1051 ANQLEQQLEDQRVQH
-1066 DIQIRAASMG
+1066 DIQARAASMG

>member
-1 MSSADWSLAPQAH
+1 MPAPSAVLAPATH
-14 AQVFAEKVLPHSGLD
+14 AEYLERHVIPRSGFNSANHHEV
-29 GTTPQQHPKAIVLAG
+29 PRAIVLAG
-44 QPGAGKS
+44 QPGAGKRKLND
-51 GVAGAAIRELAGDA
+51 AAKIDLGYDVV
-65 IPIDPD
+65 PIDPD
-71 ALREMHRDAPQLVQQ
+71 DLRDTHPDVERLRQQ
-86 HPYTWSG
+86 HPYTWAG
-93 HTHSDASQWAK
+93 HTHEDASQWAK
-104 ELRSLAVEG
+104 ELRSAAIG
-113 HRNLILDTTLGNGDA
+113 GRRNLILDTTLGNGDS
-128 AVNLIKNL
+128 AVTLIKDL
-136 QAKGYEVEIRGVVAH
+136 QAKGYDVEIRGVVAH

-157 GVDRR
+157 GVDAR
-162 FTDKLDDEGFGR
+162 FADSLNSAGFGR

-192 DKVQA
+192 DKVHA

-248 RAQGRWHAELT
+248 RAQGRWHAELG

-291 NIQEARSVDHT
+291 SIQEARGIDHT
-302 IRVHPNMVRG
+302 IRVRPNMVRG
-312 AVIGGTAATVVEAA
+312 AVIGGATATVVEAA
-326 SEGTKIADL
+326 TEGTRIADL

-353 RSVGGWTGAAVGAKV
+353 RSVGGWTGAVVGAKV

-392 WGGGEIVDWI
+392 WGASEIVEWI

-412 STGRVWTFDPAHPEK
+412 STDRIWTFDPAHPEK
-427 GWTHSEREIIGT
+427 GWTREETEIVGT

-461 TQQLNYQASSRAVGL
+461 SQQLNYQASSRAVGL

-485 NPFSIAGDASET
+485 NPFSIAGDASDT

-514 RREIV
+514 RREVV
-519 HQVLEHGIKNT
+519 HQVLEHGLKNT

-544 DAARGIMAFNAARS
+544 EAAQGIMAFNAARS
-558 SAAFAKQYEHAYT
+558 SAAFAKQYEEAYT

-576 QYGPIPDEV
+576 RYGAIPDEV
-585 IWAQDHPDH
+585 IWAREHPDH

-601 TYQQQGDGEWL
+601 TYQHQGDGEWL

-619 SLTEGNIRD
+619 SLAEGNIRD
-628 ELNGTYSQIRAIQQ
+628 ELNSTYPQIRAIQQ

-648 GAHDRSIEALTVNER
+648 SAQERSIEALTANER
-663 EARDQAM
+663 DAHEQAM

-681 QAQQV
+681 QVQQM

-710 AHSVERAALS
+710 AHTVERAALA

-728 EHRAPTPAAPTP
+728 EHRAPAPAAPTP
-740 SDPVESVQE
+740 SDRVESVQE
-749 PARREARRPEPTAA
+749 PARREAPRREPIAA
-763 SATQPAREESSEP
+763 AATQPAPDESSE
-776 RAPTEANPP
+776 RQAHTEANPP
-785 AHTMPAAPVPSPG
+785 AHPMPAAPVPSPG
-798 IPSTERSPAQAEASA
+798 IPSAERSPAQPEVSA
-813 VPTPD
+813 LPTSD
-818 VGRPASAQEPVAT
+818 VGHPAPAQEPVAT
-831 HTHST
+831 QTHSL
-836 APSIQT
+836 APSIQA
-842 EVAEAV
+842 EVADAAPA
-848 SVTVRLHEAES
+848 TARLHEAEA
-859 TPAPAPAPAP
+859 TPAP
-869 VQLESDVP
+869 VQLEPDVP

-887 PPQMTGAAPKVSEH
+887 RPLITDAAPKVSEH
-901 EPPYAP
+901 EPPSTP
-907 PPVEAPAAAPSSAT
+907 PPVEAPAAPPSSAT

-928 PPAPLLPTQPEH
+928 PPVPLLPNQPGH

-959 HGRTFDEASERITAS
+959 HGRTFDEASERMTAS

-1010 EPNDPAHQRA
+1010 EPSDPAHQRA

-1033 ESMQQFDLVS
+1033 ESMQQFDAVS
-1043 REAHQRAI
+1043 REAQQRAI

>member
-1 MSSADWSLAPQAH
+1 
-14 AQVFAEKVLPHSGLD
+14 V
-29 GTTPQQHPKAIVLAG
+29 
-44 QPGAGKS
+44 
-51 GVAGAAIRELAGDA
+51 
-65 IPIDPD
+65 DPD
-71 ALREMHRDAPQLVQQ
+71 ELRDAYPDVERLYER
-86 HPYTWSG
+86 HPYTWAG
-93 HTHSDASQWAK
+93 HTHEDASHWAK
-104 ELRSLAVEG
+104 ELRAGAVEG
-113 HRNLILDTTLGNGDA
+113 RRNLILDTTLGNGDSA
-128 AVNLIKNL
+128 ITLIKDL

-157 GVDRR
+157 GVDAR
-162 FTDKLDDEGFGR
+162 FSNSLDNYGFGR

-207 REGAQVYDSHSD
+207 REGAQAYDSHSD
-219 TRLPGA
+219 TRLPGT

-235 KDPRITQSLRDGW
+235 KDPRITQTLRDDW
-248 RAQGRWHAELT
+248 RAQGRWHAELG
-259 DTLPLND
+259 DTLPHNT

-291 NIQEARSVDHT
+291 NIQEARGIDHT
-302 IRVHPNMVRG
+302 IRVRPNMVRG
-312 AVIGGTAATVVEAA
+312 AVIGGATATVVEAA
-326 SEGTKIADL
+326 TEGTRIADL

-353 RSVGGWTGAAVGAKV
+353 RSVGGWTGAVVGAKV

-392 WGGGEIVDWI
+392 WGASEIVEWI

-412 STGRVWTFDPAHPEK
+412 STDRIWTFDPAHPEK
-427 GWTHSEREIIGT
+427 GWTREETEIVGT

-485 NPFSIAGDASET
+485 NPFSIVGDASDT

-514 RREIV
+514 RREVV

-544 DAARGIMAFNAARS
+544 EAAQGIVAFNAARS
-558 SAAFAKQYEHAYT
+558 SAAFAKQYEQAYT

-601 TYQQQGDGEWL
+601 TYQHQGDGEWL

-619 SLTEGNIRD
+619 SLAEGNIRD
-628 ELNGTYSQIRAIQQ
+628 ELNRTYPQIRAIQQ

-648 GAHDRSIEALTVNER
+648 GAHERSIEALTANER
-663 EARDQAM
+663 HAHDQAM

-681 QAQQV
+681 EAQQI

-704 PQAVID
+704 PQDVID
-710 AHSVERAALS
+710 TRTVEPAALP
-720 PNTSPLVQ
+720 PNAPPLVQ
-728 EHRAPTPAAPTP
+728 EHRVPTPAVPTP
-740 SDPVESVQE
+740 SDRAEPVKE
-749 PARREARRPEPTAA
+749 PAYREGPRPNSAA
-763 SATQPAREESSEP
+763 AATTPPAQEESSD
-776 RAPTEANPP
+776 RQAHAEANPP
-785 AHTMPAAPVPSPG
+785 VHPMPATSVPPPG
-798 IPSTERSPAQAEASA
+798 SQSAERSPAQPEVSA
-813 VPTPD
+813 LPTPD
-818 VGRPASAQEPVAT
+818 VGHPAPAQEPVAT
-831 HTHST
+831 QTHSP
-836 APSIQT
+836 APSIRT
-842 EVAEAV
+842 EVAEAAPA
-848 SVTVRLHEAES
+848 TALLHEAEA
-859 TPAPAPAPAP
+859 TPAPAPI
-869 VQLESDVP
+869 QLESDVP

-887 PPQMTGAAPKVSEH
+887 PPLIADAAPKVSEH
-901 EPPYAP
+901 EPSYVP
-907 PPVEAPAAAPSSAT
+907 PPVEAPATPPSSVT
-921 AQQEPEA
+921 TQQEPEA
-928 PPAPLLPTQPEH
+928 SPAPLLPTQPEH
-940 PDHALYQQVREGV
+940 PDHALYQQDREGV
-953 ATLDAK
+953 ATLDTK
-959 HGRTFDEASERITAS
+959 HGRTFDEASERMTAS

-1010 EPNDPAHQRA
+1010 EPSDPAHQRA

-1033 ESMQQFDLVS
+1033 ESMQQFDAVS
-1043 REAHQRAI
+1043 REAQQRAI

>member
-1 MSSADWSLAPQAH
+1 MASRDGQLPVDVHQR
-14 AQVFAEKVLPHSGLD
+14 VLRETIIPESGLSHHTSQ
-29 GTTPQQHPKAIVLAG
+29 TTPKAILLAG
-44 QPGAGKS
+44 QPGAGKGTLKDIS
-51 GVAGAAIRELAGDA
+51 RAELGGNVVVV
-65 IPIDPD
+65 DPD
-71 ALREMHRDAPQLVQQ
+71 ELRDAYPNVERLYER
-86 HPYTWSG
+86 HPYTWAG
-93 HTHSDASQWAK
+93 HTHEDASHWAK
-104 ELRSLAVEG
+104 ELRAGAVEG
-113 HRNLILDTTLGNGDA
+113 RRNLILDTTLGNGDSA
-128 AVNLIKNL
+128 ITLIKDL

-157 GVDRR
+157 GVDAR
-162 FTDKLDDEGFGR
+162 FSNSLDNYGFGR

-219 TRLPGA
+219 TRLPGT
-225 ALEAEREARL
+225 ALQAEREARL
-235 KDPRITQSLRDGW
+235 KDPRITQTLRDGW
-248 RAQGRWHAELT
+248 RSQGRWHAELG

-266 KVSPPTAAAV
+266 KISPPTATAV
-276 LDERATLKVVEGITP
+276 FDERATLKVVEGITP
-291 NIQEARSVDHT
+291 NIQEARVIDHT
-302 IRVHPNMVRG
+302 IRVRPNMVRG
-312 AVIGGTAATVVEAA
+312 AVIGGAAATVVEAA
-326 SEGTKIADL
+326 TEGTKIADL

-342 GAEAALLDFGA
+342 GAEAALLDLGA

-392 WGGGEIVDWI
+392 WGGSEIIDWI

-412 STGRVWTFDPAHPEK
+412 GTGRVWTFDPAHPEK

-476 RLSEPDQPI
+476 RLSAPDQPI
-485 NPFSIAGDASET
+485 NPFSIAGDASDT
-497 PSALPRS
+497 PSALPRP
-504 WERNPENGEW
+504 WERNPETGEW
-514 RREIV
+514 RREVV
-519 HQVLEHGIKNT
+519 HQVLEHGVKNT
-530 TVEVADATKAAQLD
+530 TVEVADAVKSAQLD
-544 DAARGIMAFNAARS
+544 EAAQGIMAFNAARS
-558 SAAFAKQYEHAYT
+558 SAAFAKQYEQAYT

-619 SLTEGNIRD
+619 SLAEGNIRD

-648 GAHDRSIEALTVNER
+648 GAHERSIEALTVNER

-710 AHSVERAALS
+710 AHSAERAALS

-728 EHRAPTPAAPTP
+728 EHRAPAPAAPTP
-740 SDPVESVQE
+740 SDRVESVQE
-749 PARREARRPEPTAA
+749 PARREGPRREPIAA
-763 SATQPAREESSEP
+763 AATQPAPDESSE
-776 RAPTEANPP
+776 RQAHTEANPP
-785 AHTMPAAPVPSPG
+785 AHPMPAAPVPSRG
-798 IPSTERSPAQAEASA
+798 IPSAERSPAQPEVSASS
-813 VPTPD
+813 TSD
-818 VGRPASAQEPVAT
+818 VGHPAPAQEPVAT
-831 HTHST
+831 HTHSPT
-836 APSIQT
+836 PSIQT
-842 EVAEAV
+842 EVA
-848 SVTVRLHEAES
+848 VTARLHEAEA
-859 TPAPAPAPAP
+859 TPAP
-869 VQLESDVP
+869 VQLEPDVP
-877 ATLAAAEPAA
+877 APLAAAEPAV
-887 PPQMTGAAPKVSEH
+887 PPLITDAAPKVSEH
-901 EPPYAP
+901 EPPYTP
-907 PPVEAPAAAPSSAT
+907 PPVETEAAPPSSAT
-921 AQQEPEA
+921 AQCELKA

-959 HGRTFDEASERITAS
+959 HGRTFDEASERMTAS

-1010 EPNDPAHQRA
+1010 EPSDPAHQRA
-1020 AMPTELAAQTTVE
+1020 AMPTELAAQTSVE
-1033 ESMQQFDLVS
+1033 ESMQQFDAVS

-1051 ANQLEQQLEDQRVQQ
+1051 ANQLEQQLEDQRVQH
-1066 DIQIRAASMG
+1066 DIQARAASMG

>member
-14 AQVFAEKVLPHSGLD
+14 AQVFTEKVLPHSGLD
-29 GTTPQQHPKAIVLAG
+29 STTPQEHPKAIVLAG

-248 RAQGRWHAELT
+248 RAQGRWHAELG

-276 LDERATLKVVEGITP
+276 FDERATLKVVEGITP
-291 NIQEARSVDHT
+291 NIQEARVIDHT
-302 IRVHPNMVRG
+302 IRVRPNMVRG
-312 AVIGGTAATVVEAA
+312 AVIGGAAATVVEAA
-326 SEGTKIADL
+326 TEGTKIADL

-342 GAEAALLDFGA
+342 GAEAALLDLGA

-392 WGGGEIVDWI
+392 WGGSEIIDWI
-402 EKYQINNQAD
+402 EKYQIDNQAD
-412 STGRVWTFDPAHPEK
+412 GTGRVWTFDPAHPEK

-476 RLSEPDQPI
+476 RLSAPDQPI
-485 NPFSIAGDASET
+485 NPFSIAGDASDT

-504 WERNPENGEW
+504 WERNPETSEW
-514 RREIV
+514 RREVV

-544 DAARGIMAFNAARS
+544 DAAQGIMAFNAARS
-558 SAAFAKQYEHAYT
+558 SAAFAKQYEQAYT

-619 SLTEGNIRD
+619 SLAEGNIRD

-648 GAHDRSIEALTVNER
+648 GAHERSIEALTVNER

-720 PNTSPLVQ
+720 PNAPPLVQ

-763 SATQPAREESSEP
+763 SATQPAREESSER

-785 AHTMPAAPVPSPG
+785 AHTMTAAPVPSPG

-813 VPTPD
+813 LPTPD
-818 VGRPASAQEPVAT
+818 VGHPASAQEPVAT

-848 SVTVRLHEAES
+848 PVTARLHEAEA
-859 TPAPAPAPAP
+859 TPAP
-869 VQLESDVP
+869 VQLEPDVP
-877 ATLAAAEPAA
+877 APLAAAKPAV
-887 PPQMTGAAPKVSEH
+887 PPLITDAAPKVSEH

-907 PPVEAPAAAPSSAT
+907 PPVEAPAAPPSSAT

-940 PDHALYQQVREGV
+940 PDHALYQQVRTGV

-1010 EPNDPAHQRA
+1010 EPSDPAHQRA
-1020 AMPTELAAQTTVE
+1020 AMPTELAAHTSVE
-1033 ESMQQFDLVS
+1033 ESMQQFDAVS

-1051 ANQLEQQLEDQRVQQ
+1051 ANQLEQQLEDQRVQH
-1066 DIQIRAASMG
+1066 DIQARAASMG

>member
-1 MSSADWSLAPQAH
+1 MDTPHPRLSPEEH
-14 AQVFAEKVLPHSGLD
+14 AARLRDVILPESRLDQVTSQPM
-29 GTTPQQHPKAIVLAG
+29 PRAIVLAG
-44 QPGAGKS
+44 QPGAGK
-51 GVAGAAIRELAGDA
+51 GGLVTAVEIELSDDVVKV
-65 IPIDPD
+65 DPD
-71 ALREMHRDAPQLVQQ
+71 ELRGAHPDARLLRQQ
-86 HPYTWSG
+86 HPYTWAG
-93 HTHSDASQWAK
+93 HTHEDASQWAK
-104 ELRSLAVEG
+104 ELRSTAVEG
-113 HRNLILDTTLGNGDA
+113 RRNLILDTTLGNGDS
-128 AVNLIKNL
+128 AVSLIKDL
-136 QAKGYEVEIRGVVAH
+136 QANGYDVEIRGVVAH

-157 GVDRR
+157 GVDAR
-162 FTDKLDDEGFGR
+162 FSNSLDSRGFGR

-248 RAQGRWHAELT
+248 RAQGRWHAELG
-259 DTLPLND
+259 DTLPHNT
-266 KVSPPTAAAV
+266 KVSPPTATAV
-276 LDERATLKVVEGITP
+276 FDERATLKVVEGITP
-291 NIQEARSVDHT
+291 NIQEARGIDHT
-302 IRVHPNMVRG
+302 IRVRPNMVRG
-312 AVIGGTAATVVEAA
+312 AVIGGAAATVVEAA

-335 YARDNRT
+335 YARNNQT
-342 GAEAALLDFGA
+342 GAEATLLDFGA

-392 WGGGEIVDWI
+392 WGGSEIVDWI

-412 STGRVWTFDPAHPEK
+412 STGRVWTFDPAHPEY
-427 GWTHSEREIIGT
+427 GWTNSEREIIST

-485 NPFSIAGDASET
+485 NPFSIAGDASDT

-504 WERNPENGEW
+504 WERNPETGEW
-514 RREIV
+514 RREVV

-530 TVEVADATKAAQLD
+530 TVEVADAAKAAQLD
-544 DAARGIMAFNAARS
+544 EAAQGIMAFNAARS
-558 SAAFAKQYEHAYT
+558 PAAFAKQYEQTYT
-571 AQGWS
+571 EQGWS
-576 QYGPIPDEV
+576 QYGAIPDEV
-585 IWAQDHPDH
+585 IWAREHLDH
-594 VLASDGR
+594 VIASDGR
-601 TYQQQGDGEWL
+601 TYQHQGDGEWL

-619 SLTEGNIRD
+619 SLAEGSIRD
-628 ELNGTYSQIRAIQQ
+628 ELNQTYPQIRAIQQ

-648 GAHDRSIEALTVNER
+648 GAHERSIEALTANER
-663 EARDQAM
+663 DAHDQAM

-692 EVRGEHA
+692 EVRSEHA

-704 PQAVID
+704 PQAGID
-710 AHSVERAALS
+710 AHNVERAALA

-728 EHRAPTPAAPTP
+728 EHRAPTPAVPTP
-740 SDPVESVQE
+740 SNRAEPVQE
-749 PARREARRPEPTAA
+749 PARREAPRQEPTAA
-763 SATQPAREESSEP
+763 AATQPARDESSE
-776 RAPTEANPP
+776 RQAHTEAMLP
-785 AHTMPAAPVPSPG
+785 AHTMPAASVPSPG
-798 IPSTERSPAQAEASA
+798 SHTAERAPAQPEVSA
-813 VPTPD
+813 LPTPD
-818 VGRPASAQEPVAT
+818 VGHPAPAQEPVT
-831 HTHST
+831 THSHSP

-842 EVAEAV
+842 EVAEAAPV
-848 SVTVRLHEAES
+848 AAHLHEAEA
-859 TPAPAPAPAP
+859 TPSPI
-869 VQLESDVP
+869 QLEPDVP
-877 ATLAAAEPAA
+877 APLAAAEPAV
-887 PPQMTGAAPKVSEH
+887 PPLITDVAPKVPEH
-901 EPPYAP
+901 EAPYTP
-907 PPVEAPAAAPSSAT
+907 PPMEAEAAPPSSAT
-921 AQQEPEA
+921 AQRELEA
-928 PPAPLLPTQPEH
+928 PPASLLPTEPEH

-953 ATLDAK
+953 AALDAK
-959 HGRTFDEASERITAS
+959 HGRTFDEASERMTAS

-1010 EPNDPAHQRA
+1010 EPSDPAHQRA

-1033 ESMQQFDLVS
+1033 ESMQQFDAVS
-1043 REAHQRAI
+1043 REAQQRAI

>member
-1 MSSADWSLAPQAH
+1 MDTPHPRLSPEEHSARLRDVILPEAH
-14 AQVFAEKVLPHSGLD
+14 LDQVTSQPM
-29 GTTPQQHPKAIVLAG
+29 PRAIVLAG
-44 QPGAGKS
+44 QPGAGK
-51 GVAGAAIRELAGDA
+51 GGLVTAVEFELSDDVVKV
-65 IPIDPD
+65 DPD
-71 ALREMHRDAPQLVQQ
+71 ELRGAHPDARLLRQQ
-86 HPYTWSG
+86 YPYTWAG
-93 HTHSDASQWAK
+93 HTHEDASQWAK
-104 ELRSLAVEG
+104 ELRSAAVEG
-113 HRNLILDTTLGNGDA
+113 RGNLILDTTLGNGDS
-128 AVNLIKNL
+128 AVTLIKDL
-136 QAKGYEVEIRGVVAH
+136 QAKGYDVEIRGVVAH

-157 GVDRR
+157 GVDAR
-162 FTDKLDDEGFGR
+162 FSSSLDSRGFGR

-182 HVYDALPGNL
+182 HVYDALPDNL
-192 DKVQA
+192 NKVQS

-207 REGAQVYDSHSD
+207 REGTQVYDSHSD
-219 TRLPGA
+219 ARLPGA

-235 KDPRITQSLRDGW
+235 KDPRITQTLRDGW
-248 RAQGRWHAELT
+248 RAQGRWHAELS
-259 DTLPLND
+259 DTLPLNA

-276 LDERATLKVVEGITP
+276 FDERATLKVVEGITP
-291 NIQEARSVDHT
+291 NIQEARGIDHT
-302 IRVHPNMVRG
+302 IRVRPNMVRG
-312 AVIGGTAATVVEAA
+312 AVIGGAAATVVEATT
-326 SEGTKIADL
+326 EGTRIADL
-335 YARDNRT
+335 YARDNRA

-353 RSVGGWTGAAVGAKV
+353 RSVGGWTGAVVGAKV

-392 WGGGEIVDWI
+392 WGGSEIVDWI

-412 STGRVWTFDPAHPEK
+412 SIGRIWTFDPAHPEK

-452 TLLTADAEL
+452 TQLTADAEL

-485 NPFSIAGDASET
+485 NPFSIAGDASDT

-514 RREIV
+514 RREVV
-519 HQVLEHGIKNT
+519 HQILEHGIKNT

-544 DAARGIMAFNAARS
+544 EAAQGIIAFNAARS
-558 SAAFAKQYEHAYT
+558 SAAFAKQYEQAYT

-576 QYGPIPDEV
+576 QYGAIPDEV
-585 IWAQDHPDH
+585 IWAREHPHH

-601 TYQQQGDGEWL
+601 TYQHQGDGEWL

-619 SLTEGNIRD
+619 SLAEGNIRE
-628 ELNGTYSQIRAIQQ
+628 ELNRTYPQIRAIQQ

-648 GAHDRSIEALTVNER
+648 GAHERSIEALTANER
-663 EARDQAM
+663 DAHDQAM

-710 AHSVERAALS
+710 AHSVERAALA
-720 PNTSPLVQ
+720 PNAPPLVQ
-728 EHRAPTPAAPTP
+728 EHRAPTPTPAAPTP
-740 SDPVESVQE
+740 SDRAESGQE
-749 PARREARRPEPTAA
+749 PARREVPRQEPIAA
-763 SATQPAREESSEP
+763 AATQPARDESSE
-776 RAPTEANPP
+776 RQAHAEANPP
-785 AHTMPAAPVPSPG
+785 AHPMPAAPVPSSPG
-798 IPSTERSPAQAEASA
+798 IPSAERSPARPEVSA
-813 VPTPD
+813 PPTPN
-818 VGRPASAQEPVAT
+818 VGHAAPAQEPVAT
-831 HTHST
+831 HTHSP

-842 EVAEAV
+842 EVAEAAPA
-848 SVTVRLHEAES
+848 TARLHEAEAS
-859 TPAPAPAPAP
+859 SAPI
-869 VQLESDVP
+869 QLESDAP

-887 PPQMTGAAPKVSEH
+887 PPLMTDAAPKVSEH
-901 EPPYAP
+901 EPPYTL
-907 PPVEAPAAAPSSAT
+907 PPVEAQPAPPSSAT
-921 AQQEPEA
+921 AQQELEA

-953 ATLDAK
+953 AALDAK
-959 HGRTFDEASERITAS
+959 HGRTFDEASERMTAS

-988 HVLLSNATADKPA
+988 HVLLSNATADRPA

-1010 EPNDPAHQRA
+1010 EPSDPAHQRA
-1020 AMPTELAAQTTVE
+1020 AMPTELAAQTSVE
-1033 ESMQQFDLVS
+1033 ESMQQFDAVS

-1051 ANQLEQQLEDQRVQQ
+1051 ANQLEQQLEDQRVQH

>member
-1 MSSADWSLAPQAH
+1 MASMDGQLPVDVHQR
-14 AQVFAEKVLPHSGLD
+14 VLRETIIPESGLSHHTSQ
-29 GTTPQQHPKAIVLAG
+29 TTPKAILLAG
-44 QPGAGKS
+44 QPGAGKGTLKDIS
-51 GVAGAAIRELAGDA
+51 RAELGGNVVVV
-65 IPIDPD
+65 DPD
-71 ALREMHRDAPQLVQQ
+71 ELRDAYPDVERLYER
-86 HPYTWSG
+86 HPYTWAG
-93 HTHSDASQWAK
+93 HTHEDASHWAK
-104 ELRSLAVEG
+104 ELRAGAVEG
-113 HRNLILDTTLGNGDA
+113 RRNLILDTTLGNGDSA
-128 AVNLIKNL
+128 ITLIKDL
-136 QAKGYEVEIRGVVAH
+136 QANGYEVEIRGVVAH

-157 GVDRR
+157 GVDAR
-162 FTDKLDDEGFGR
+162 FSNSLDNYGFGR

-197 ETGIQIRLYG
+197 ETGTQIRLYG

-225 ALEAEREARL
+225 ALETEREARL
-235 KDPRITQSLRDGW
+235 KDPRITQTLRDDW

-259 DTLPLND
+259 AALPLND
-266 KVSPPTAAAV
+266 KISPPTAAAV

-291 NIQEARSVDHT
+291 NIQEARGIDHT
-302 IRVHPNMVRG
+302 IRVRPNMVRG
-312 AVIGGTAATVVEAA
+312 AVIGGAAATVVEAA
-326 SEGTKIADL
+326 TEGTRIADL

-353 RSVGGWTGAAVGAKV
+353 RSVGGWTGAVVGAKV

-392 WGGGEIVDWI
+392 WGGSEIVDWI

-412 STGRVWTFDPAHPEK
+412 NTGRVWTFDPAHPEN
-427 GWTHSEREIIGT
+427 GWTHSEREIVGT

-485 NPFSIAGDASET
+485 NPFSIAGDASDT

-504 WERNPENGEW
+504 WERNPETGEW
-514 RREIV
+514 RREVV

-544 DAARGIMAFNAARS
+544 EAAQGIMAFNAARS
-558 SAAFAKQYEHAYT
+558 SAAFAKQYEEAYT

-576 QYGPIPDEV
+576 QYGAIPDEV
-585 IWAQDHPDH
+585 IWAREHPDH

-601 TYQQQGDGEWL
+601 TYQHQGDGEWL

-619 SLTEGNIRD
+619 SLAEGNIRD
-628 ELNGTYSQIRAIQQ
+628 ELNSTYPQIRAIQQ

-648 GAHDRSIEALTVNER
+648 GAHERSIEALTVNER

-710 AHSVERAALS
+710 AHSAERAALS

-728 EHRAPTPAAPTP
+728 EHRAPAPAAPTP
-740 SDPVESVQE
+740 SDRVESVQE
-749 PARREARRPEPTAA
+749 PARREGPRREPIAA
-763 SATQPAREESSEP
+763 AATQPAPDESSE
-776 RAPTEANPP
+776 RQAHTEANPP
-785 AHTMPAAPVPSPG
+785 AHPMPAAAVPSRG
-798 IPSTERSPAQAEASA
+798 IPSAERSPAQPEVSASS
-813 VPTPD
+813 TSD
-818 VGRPASAQEPVAT
+818 VGHPAPAQEPVAT
-831 HTHST
+831 HTHSPT
-836 APSIQT
+836 PSIQT
-842 EVAEAV
+842 EVA
-848 SVTVRLHEAES
+848 VTARLHEAEA
-859 TPAPAPAPAP
+859 TPAP
-869 VQLESDVP
+869 VQLEPDVP
-877 ATLAAAEPAA
+877 APLAAAEPAV
-887 PPQMTGAAPKVSEH
+887 PPLITDAAPKVSEH
-901 EPPYAP
+901 EPPYTP
-907 PPVEAPAAAPSSAT
+907 PPVETEAAPPSSAT
-921 AQQEPEA
+921 AQCELKA

-959 HGRTFDEASERITAS
+959 HGRTFDEASERMTAS

-1010 EPNDPAHQRA
+1010 EPSDPAHQRA
-1020 AMPTELAAQTTVE
+1020 AMPTELAAQTSVE
-1033 ESMQQFDLVS
+1033 ESMQQFDAVS

-1051 ANQLEQQLEDQRVQQ
+1051 ANQLEQQLEDQRVQH
-1066 DIQIRAASMG
+1066 DIQARAASMG

>member
-1 MSSADWSLAPQAH
+1 MASKDGQLPADVHQR
-14 AQVFAEKVLPHSGLD
+14 VLRETIIPESGLSHHTSQ
-29 GTTPQQHPKAIVLAG
+29 TTPKAILLAG
-44 QPGAGKS
+44 QPGAGKGTLKDIS
-51 GVAGAAIRELAGDA
+51 RAELGGNVVVV
-65 IPIDPD
+65 DPD
-71 ALREMHRDAPQLVQQ
+71 ELRDAYPDVERLYER
-86 HPYTWSG
+86 HPYTWAG
-93 HTHSDASQWAK
+93 HTHEDASHWAK
-104 ELRSLAVEG
+104 ELRAGAVEG
-113 HRNLILDTTLGNGDA
+113 RRNLILDTTLGNGDSA
-128 AVNLIKNL
+128 ITLIKDL
-136 QAKGYEVEIRGVVAH
+136 QARGYEVEIRGVVAH

-157 GVDRR
+157 GVDAR
-162 FTDKLDDEGFGR
+162 FSNSLDNYGFGR

-207 REGAQVYDSHSD
+207 RKGAQVYDSHSD
-219 TRLPGA
+219 TRLPGT

-235 KDPRITQSLRDGW
+235 NDPRITQTLRDDW
-248 RAQGRWHAELT
+248 RAQGRWHAELG
-259 DTLPLND
+259 DTLPHNT

-291 NIQEARSVDHT
+291 NIQEARGIDHT
-302 IRVHPNMVRG
+302 IRVRPNMVRG
-312 AVIGGTAATVVEAA
+312 AVIGGATATVVEAA
-326 SEGTKIADL
+326 TEGTRIADL

-353 RSVGGWTGAAVGAKV
+353 RSVGGWTGAVVGAKV

-392 WGGGEIVDWI
+392 WGASEIVEWI

-412 STGRVWTFDPAHPEK
+412 STDRIWTFDPAHPEK
-427 GWTHSEREIIGT
+427 GWTREETEIVGT

-461 TQQLNYQASSRAVGL
+461 SQQLNYQASSRAVGL

-485 NPFSIAGDASET
+485 NPFSIAGDASDT

-514 RREIV
+514 RREVV
-519 HQVLEHGIKNT
+519 HQVLEHGLKNT
-530 TVEVADATKAAQLD
+530 TIEVADATKAAQLD
-544 DAARGIMAFNAARS
+544 EAAQGIMAFNAARS
-558 SAAFAKQYEHAYT
+558 SAAFAKQYEEAYT

-576 QYGPIPDEV
+576 QYGAVPDEV
-585 IWAQDHPDH
+585 IWAREHPDH

-601 TYQQQGDGEWL
+601 TYQHQGDGEWL

-619 SLTEGNIRD
+619 SLAEGNIRD
-628 ELNGTYSQIRAIQQ
+628 ELNSTYPQIRAIQQ

-648 GAHDRSIEALTVNER
+648 SAQERSIEALTANER
-663 EARDQAM
+663 DAHEQAM

-681 QAQQV
+681 QVQQM

-710 AHSVERAALS
+710 AHTVERAALA

-728 EHRAPTPAAPTP
+728 EHHAPAPAAPTP
-740 SDPVESVQE
+740 SDRVESVQE
-749 PARREARRPEPTAA
+749 PARREAPRQEPTAA
-763 SATQPAREESSEP
+763 AATQPAPDESSE
-776 RAPTEANPP
+776 RQAHTEENPP
-785 AHTMPAAPVPSPG
+785 AHPMPAAPVPSPG
-798 IPSTERSPAQAEASA
+798 IPSAERSPAQPEVSA
-813 VPTPD
+813 LPTSD
-818 VGRPASAQEPVAT
+818 VGHPAPAQEPVAT
-831 HTHST
+831 QTHSL
-836 APSIQT
+836 APSIQA
-842 EVAEAV
+842 EVADAAPA
-848 SVTVRLHEAES
+848 TARLHEAEA
-859 TPAPAPAPAP
+859 TPAP
-869 VQLESDVP
+869 VQLEPDVP
-877 ATLAAAEPAA
+877 APLAAAEAAA
-887 PPQMTGAAPKVSEH
+887 PRVSEH

-907 PPVEAPAAAPSSAT
+907 PPVEAPAAPPSSAT

-928 PPAPLLPTQPEH
+928 PPTPLLPTQPEH
-940 PDHALYQQVREGV
+940 PDHALYQQLRKGV
-953 ATLDAK
+953 AALDAK
-959 HGRTFDEASERITAS
+959 HGRSFDEASERMTAS
-974 LLVLAKDNDLDRVD
+974 LLVLAKDNDLARVD

-1010 EPNDPAHQRA
+1010 EPSDPAHQRA

-1033 ESMQQFDLVS
+1033 ESMQQFDAVS

>member
-1 MSSADWSLAPQAH
+1 MSAPDSRLDHETH
-14 AQVFAEKVLPHSGLD
+14 ARLLQEKVIPNGGVNETSS
-29 GTTPQQHPKAIVLAG
+29 QIHPKAVVLAG

-51 GVAGAAIRELAGDA
+51 KVSGALLREFDGDVVLV
-65 IPIDPD
+65 DPD
-71 ALREMHRDAPQLVQQ
+71 ELRRTHSEFVSLSQQ
-86 HPYTWSG
+86 HPYTWAG
-93 HTHSDASQWAK
+93 HTHEDASQWAK
-104 ELRSLAVEG
+104 ELRSAAIG
-113 HRNLILDTTLGNGDA
+113 GRRNLILDTTLGNGDS
-128 AVNLIKNL
+128 AVTLIKDL
-136 QAKGYEVEIRGVVAH
+136 QAKGYDVEIRGVVAH

-157 GVDRR
+157 GVDAR
-162 FTDKLDDEGFGR
+162 FADSLDSAGFGR

-207 REGAQVYDSHSD
+207 REGVQVYDSHSD

-225 ALEAEREARL
+225 ALEAEREARV

-248 RAQGRWHAELT
+248 RAQGRWHAELG

-266 KVSPPTAAAV
+266 KISPPTAAAV

-291 NIQEARSVDHT
+291 NIQEARGIDHT
-302 IRVHPNMVRG
+302 IRVRPNMVRG
-312 AVIGGTAATVVEAA
+312 AVIGGVAATVVEAA
-326 SEGTKIADL
+326 TEGTKIADL

-392 WGGGEIVDWI
+392 WGGSEIVDWI

-412 STGRVWTFDPAHPEK
+412 STGRVWTFDPAHPEN
-427 GWTHSEREIIGT
+427 GWTHSEREIVGT

-485 NPFSIAGDASET
+485 NPFSIAGDASDT

-504 WERNPENGEW
+504 WERNPETGEW
-514 RREIV
+514 RREVV

-544 DAARGIMAFNAARS
+544 EAAQGIMAFNAARS
-558 SAAFAKQYEHAYT
+558 SAAFAKQYEEAYT

-576 QYGPIPDEV
+576 QYGAIPDEV
-585 IWAQDHPDH
+585 IWAREHPDH

-601 TYQQQGDGEWL
+601 TYQHQGDGEWL

-619 SLTEGNIRD
+619 SLAEGNIRD
-628 ELNGTYSQIRAIQQ
+628 ELNSTYPQIRAIQQ

-648 GAHDRSIEALTVNER
+648 SAHERSIEALTANER
-663 EARDQAM
+663 DARDQAM

-681 QAQQV
+681 QVQQV

-710 AHSVERAALS
+710 TRTVEHAALA
-720 PNTSPLVQ
+720 PNTSPLLQ
-728 EHRAPTPAAPTP
+728 EHRAPTPAVPTP
-740 SDPVESVQE
+740 SNPAEPVRE
-749 PARREARRPEPTAA
+749 PARREVSQQEPIAA
-763 SATQPAREESSEP
+763 SATQPARDESSE
-776 RAPTEANPP
+776 RQAHAEANPP
-785 AHTMPAAPVPSPG
+785 AHTMPAAPVPSPR
-798 IPSTERSPAQAEASA
+798 IPSAERSPAQPEVSA
-813 VPTPD
+813 LPTPD
-818 VGRPASAQEPVAT
+818 IGYPAPAQEPVAT
-831 HTHST
+831 DPHSP
-836 APSIQT
+836 APPIQT

-848 SVTVRLHEAES
+848 PATARLHEAEAKS
-859 TPAPAPAPAP
+859 APIQP
-869 VQLESDVP
+869 ESDVP
-877 ATLAAAEPAA
+877 VTLAAAEPATPA
-887 PPQMTGAAPKVSEH
+887 LMTDAATQVSQH
-901 EPPYAP
+901 EPPYTP
-907 PPVEAPAAAPSSAT
+907 PPVEAPAASPSSAT
-921 AQQEPEA
+921 IQEPEA

-953 ATLDAK
+953 AALDAK
-959 HGRTFDEASERITAS
+959 HGRTFDEASERMTAS

-1010 EPNDPAHQRA
+1010 EPSDPGHQRA

-1033 ESMQQFDLVS
+1033 ESMQQFDAVS
-1043 REAHQRAI
+1043 REAQQRAI

>member
-1 MSSADWSLAPQAH
+1 MDTPHPRLSPEEH
-14 AQVFAEKVLPHSGLD
+14 AARLRDVILPESRLDQVTSQPM
-29 GTTPQQHPKAIVLAG
+29 PRAIVLAG
-44 QPGAGKS
+44 QPGAGK
-51 GVAGAAIRELAGDA
+51 GGLVTAVEIELSDD
-65 IPIDPD
+65 IVKVDPD
-71 ALREMHRDAPQLVQQ
+71 ELRGAHPDARLLRQQ
-86 HPYTWSG
+86 HPYTWAG
-93 HTHSDASQWAK
+93 HTHEDASQWAK
-104 ELRSLAVEG
+104 ELRSTAVEG
-113 HRNLILDTTLGNGDA
+113 RRNLILDTTLGNGDS
-128 AVNLIKNL
+128 AVSLIKDL
-136 QAKGYEVEIRGVVAH
+136 QANGYDVEIRGVVAH

-157 GVDRR
+157 GVDAR
-162 FTDKLDDEGFGR
+162 FSNSLDSRGFGR

-248 RAQGRWHAELT
+248 RAQGRWHVELG

-276 LDERATLKVVEGITP
+276 FDERATLKVVEGITP
-291 NIQEARSVDHT
+291 NIQEARVIDHT
-302 IRVHPNMVRG
+302 IRVRPNMVRG
-312 AVIGGTAATVVEAA
+312 AVIGGAAATVFEAA
-326 SEGTKIADL
+326 TEGTRIADL

-353 RSVGGWTGAAVGAKV
+353 RSVGGWTGAVVGAKV

-476 RLSEPDQPI
+476 RLSAPDQPI
-485 NPFSIAGDASET
+485 NPFSIAGDASDT
-497 PSALPRS
+497 PSALPRP
-504 WERNPENGEW
+504 WERNPETGEW
-514 RREIV
+514 RREVV
-519 HQVLEHGIKNT
+519 HQVLEHGVKNT
-530 TVEVADATKAAQLD
+530 TIEVADAVKSAQLD
-544 DAARGIMAFNAARS
+544 EAAQGIMAFNAARS
-558 SAAFAKQYEHAYT
+558 SAAFAKQYEQAYT

-585 IWAQDHPDH
+585 IWAQNHPDH

-619 SLTEGNIRD
+619 SLAEGNIRD
-628 ELNGTYSQIRAIQQ
+628 ELNRTYPQIRAIQQ

-648 GAHDRSIEALTVNER
+648 GAHERSIEALTVNER

-720 PNTSPLVQ
+720 PNAPPLVQ
-728 EHRAPTPAAPTP
+728 EHRAPAPAAPTP

-749 PARREARRPEPTAA
+749 PARREAPRREPIAA
-763 SATQPAREESSEP
+763 AATQPAPDESSE
-776 RAPTEANPP
+776 RQAHTEANPP
-785 AHTMPAAPVPSPG
+785 AHPMPAAPVPSPG
-798 IPSTERSPAQAEASA
+798 VPSAERSPAQPEVSA
-813 VPTPD
+813 LPTSD
-818 VGRPASAQEPVAT
+818 VGHPAPAQEPVAT
-831 HTHST
+831 DTHSPT
-836 APSIQT
+836 PSIQT

-848 SVTVRLHEAES
+848 PVTARLHEAEA
-859 TPAPAPAPAP
+859 TPAP
-869 VQLESDVP
+869 VQLEPDVP
-877 ATLAAAEPAA
+877 APLAAAEPAVS
-887 PPQMTGAAPKVSEH
+887 PLITDAAPKVSEH
-901 EPPYAP
+901 EPPHAP
-907 PPVEAPAAAPSSAT
+907 PPVEAPAAPPSSAT

-940 PDHALYQQVREGV
+940 PDHALYQQVRTGV

-959 HGRTFDEASERITAS
+959 HGRTFDEASERMTAS

-1010 EPNDPAHQRA
+1010 EPSDPAHQRA

-1033 ESMQQFDLVS
+1033 ESMQQFDAVS

>member
-1 MSSADWSLAPQAH
+1 MASTTNLLSPETHQQILWEQIIP
-14 AQVFAEKVLPHSGLD
+14 KSGLD
-29 GTTPQQHPKAIVLAG
+29 SRTSYGNPQAVILAG
-44 QPGAGKS
+44 QPGAGK
-51 GVAGAAIRELAGDA
+51 GGLAGQVRRELHNDV
-65 IPIDPD
+65 ITIDPD
-71 ALREMHRDAPQLVQQ
+71 ALRDEHEYVRSLRKQY
-86 HPYTWSG
+86 PYTWAG
-93 HTHSDASQWAK
+93 HTHDDASQWAK
-104 ELRSLAVEG
+104 ELRSSAIDG
-113 HRNLILDTTLGNGDA
+113 RKNLILDTTLGNGDS
-128 AVNLIKNL
+128 AVALIRDL
-136 QAKGYEVEIRGVVAH
+136 QAKGYEVEVRGVVAH

-162 FTDKLDDEGFGR
+162 FTSDLDLVGFGR

-182 HVYDALPGNL
+182 HVYEALPGNL
-192 DKVQA
+192 EKVQA

-219 TRLPGA
+219 TRPPGA

-235 KDPRITQSLRDGW
+235 KDPRITQALRDGW

-276 LDERATLKVVEGITP
+276 FDERATLKVVEGITP
-291 NIQEARSVDHT
+291 NIQEARGIDHT
-302 IRVHPNMVRG
+302 IRVRPNMVRG
-312 AVIGGTAATVVEAA
+312 AVIGGAAATVVEAA
-326 SEGTKIADL
+326 TEGTKIADL
-335 YARDNRT
+335 YARNNRT

-392 WGGGEIVDWI
+392 WGGSEIVDWI

-412 STGRVWTFDPAHPEK
+412 STGRIWTFDPANPEK

-452 TLLTADAEL
+452 TLLTSDAEL
-461 TQQLNYQASSRAVGL
+461 TQRLNYQASSRAVGL

-485 NPFSIAGDASET
+485 NPFSIAGDASDT

-514 RREIV
+514 RREVV

-544 DAARGIMAFNAARS
+544 EAAQGIMAFNAARS
-558 SAAFAKQYEHAYT
+558 SAAFAKQYEQAYT

-619 SLTEGNIRD
+619 SLAKGNIRD
-628 ELNGTYSQIRAIQQ
+628 ELNNTYPQIRAIQQ

-648 GAHDRSIEALTVNER
+648 GAHERRIEALTVNER
-663 EARDQAM
+663 DAHDQAM

-704 PQAVID
+704 PQAVVD
-710 AHSVERAALS
+710 ARTDGQTALPPS
-720 PNTSPLVQ
+720 APPLAQ
-728 EHRAPTPAAPTP
+728 EHRTSTPAAPMP
-740 SDPVESVQE
+740 SDHTEPVQE
-749 PARREARRPEPTAA
+749 PARREAPRPEPTAVVTPPA
-763 SATQPAREESSEP
+763 SKESSE
-776 RAPTEANPP
+776 RQAHTEADPP
-785 AHTMPAAPVPSPG
+785 ARPMPAAPMPSPS
-798 IPSTERSPAQAEASA
+798 IPSADRSSAQPEVSA
-813 VPTPD
+813 LSTSNVD
-818 VGRPASAQEPVAT
+818 RPAPTQDSVAT
-831 HTHST
+831 NTTSP

-842 EVAEAV
+842 EVAEAAP
-848 SVTVRLHEAES
+848 VTARLHETEAK
-859 TPAPAPAPAP
+859 PAQIQP
-869 VQLESDVP
+869 ESDVP

-887 PPQMTGAAPKVSEH
+887 PTLVTDAVSKVSEH
-901 EPPYAP
+901 ESPHTPPPAEAPVAPVAPVAP
-907 PPVEAPAAAPSSAT
+907 PPSAT

-959 HGRTFDEASERITAS
+959 HGRAFDEASERMTAS

-1010 EPNDPAHQRA
+1010 EPSDPAHQRA
-1020 AMPTELAAQTTVE
+1020 AMPTELAAQTSVE
-1033 ESMQQFDLVS
+1033 ESMQQFDAVS
-1043 REAHQRAI
+1043 REAQQRAI

>member
-1 MSSADWSLAPQAH
+1 MDTPHPRLSPEEHSARLRDVILPESRLD
-14 AQVFAEKVLPHSGLD
+14 QVTSQPM
-29 GTTPQQHPKAIVLAG
+29 PRAIVLAG
-44 QPGAGKS
+44 QPGAGK
-51 GVAGAAIRELAGDA
+51 GGLVAAVEFELSDDA
-65 IPIDPD
+65 VKVDPD
-71 ALREMHRDAPQLVQQ
+71 ELRGAHPDARLLRQQ
-86 HPYTWSG
+86 HPYTWAG
-93 HTHSDASQWAK
+93 HTHEDASQWAK
-104 ELRSLAVEG
+104 ELRSAAVEG
-113 HRNLILDTTLGNGDA
+113 RGNLILDTTLGNGDS
-128 AVNLIKNL
+128 AVTLIKDL
-136 QAKGYEVEIRGVVAH
+136 QTKGYDVEIRGVVAH

-157 GVDRR
+157 GVDAR
-162 FTDKLDDEGFGR
+162 FSNSLDNRGFGR

-219 TRLPGA
+219 TRPPGA

-235 KDPRITQSLRDGW
+235 KDPRITQALRDGW

-276 LDERATLKVVEGITP
+276 FDERATLKVVEGITP
-291 NIQEARSVDHT
+291 NIQEARGIDHT
-302 IRVHPNMVRG
+302 IRVRPNMVRG
-312 AVIGGTAATVVEAA
+312 AVIGGAAATVVEAA
-326 SEGTKIADL
+326 TEGTKIADL

-392 WGGGEIVDWI
+392 WGGSEIVDWI

-412 STGRVWTFDPAHPEK
+412 STGRIWTFDPANPEK

-452 TLLTADAEL
+452 TLLTSDAEL

-485 NPFSIAGDASET
+485 NPFSIAGDASDT

-514 RREIV
+514 RREVV

-530 TVEVADATKAAQLD
+530 TVEVADATKAARLD
-544 DAARGIMAFNAARS
+544 EAAQGIMAFNAARS
-558 SAAFAKQYEHAYT
+558 SAAFAKQYEQAYT

-576 QYGPIPDEV
+576 QYGAIPDEV
-585 IWAQDHPDH
+585 IWTRDHPDH

-601 TYQQQGDGEWL
+601 TYQHQGDGEWL

-619 SLTEGNIRD
+619 SLAEGNVRD
-628 ELNGTYSQIRAIQQ
+628 ELNSTYRQIRAIQQ

-648 GAHDRSIEALTVNER
+648 SAHERRIEALTVNER
-663 EARDQAM
+663 DAHDQAM

-699 EERLT
+699 KERLT

-710 AHSVERAALS
+710 ARTDEQAALPPS
-720 PNTSPLVQ
+720 APPLAQ
-728 EHRAPTPAAPTP
+728 EHRTSTPAAPMP
-740 SDPVESVQE
+740 SDRTEPVQE
-749 PARREARRPEPTAA
+749 PARREAPRPEPTTVATPPA
-763 SATQPAREESSEP
+763 SKESNE
-776 RAPTEANPP
+776 RQAHTEVHPP
-785 AHTMPAAPVPSPG
+785 AHSMPAAPVPSPG
-798 IPSTERSPAQAEASA
+798 IPSAEQFQAEPKASA
-813 VPTPD
+813 LPTPG
-818 VGRPASAQEPVAT
+818 VGHPAPAQEPIAT
-831 HTHST
+831 DSHSP
-836 APSIQT
+836 APSIHTDVADAALVTARLQ
-842 EVAEAV
+842 EAEA
-848 SVTVRLHEAES
+848 
-859 TPAPAPAPAP
+859 TPAPI
-869 VQLESDVP
+869 QLEPDIP
-877 ATLAAAEPAA
+877 ANLAAAEPAA
-887 PPQMTGAAPKVSEH
+887 PALATDAASKVSEH
-901 EPPYAP
+901 EPPYTPPPAEAPVAP
-907 PPVEAPAAAPSSAT
+907 PPST
-921 AQQEPEA
+921 TTQQEPEV
-928 PPAPLLPTQPEH
+928 PPSPLLPTQPEH

-959 HGRTFDEASERITAS
+959 HGRTFDEASERMTAS

-1010 EPNDPAHQRA
+1010 RPSDPAHQRA
-1020 AMPTELAAQTTVE
+1020 AMPTELAAQTSVE
-1033 ESMQQFDLVS
+1033 ESMQQFDAVS
-1043 REAHQRAI
+1043 REAQQRAI
-1051 ANQLEQQLEDQRVQQ
+1051 ANQLEQQLEDQRVQH

>member
-1 MSSADWSLAPQAH
+1 MDTPHPRLSPEDH
-14 AQVFAEKVLPHSGLD
+14 AARLRDVILPESRLDQVTSQPM
-29 GTTPQQHPKAIVLAG
+29 PRAIVLAG
-44 QPGAGKS
+44 QPGAGK
-51 GVAGAAIRELAGDA
+51 GGLVTAVEFELSDDVVKV
-65 IPIDPD
+65 DPD
-71 ALREMHRDAPQLVQQ
+71 ELRGAHPDARLLRQQ
-86 HPYTWSG
+86 HPYTWAG
-93 HTHSDASQWAK
+93 HTHEDSSQWAK
-104 ELRSLAVEG
+104 ELRSAAIEG
-113 HRNLILDTTLGNGDA
+113 RRNLILDTTLGNGDS
-128 AVNLIKNL
+128 AVYLIKDL
-136 QAKGYEVEIRGVVAH
+136 QANGYDVEIRGVVAH

-157 GVDRR
+157 GVDAR
-162 FTDKLDDEGFGR
+162 FSNSLDSRGFGR

-302 IRVHPNMVRG
+302 IRVRPNMVRG
-312 AVIGGTAATVVEAA
+312 AVIGGAAATVVEAA
-326 SEGTKIADL
+326 TEGTKIADL

-392 WGGGEIVDWI
+392 WGGSEIVDWI

-412 STGRVWTFDPAHPEK
+412 STGRVWTFDPAHPEN
-427 GWTHSEREIIGT
+427 GWTHSEREIVGT

-485 NPFSIAGDASET
+485 NPFSIAGDARDT

-514 RREIV
+514 RREVV

-544 DAARGIMAFNAARS
+544 EAAQRIMAFNAARS
-558 SAAFAKQYEHAYT
+558 SAAFAKQYEEAYT

-576 QYGPIPDEV
+576 QYGAIPDEV
-585 IWAQDHPDH
+585 IWAREHPDH

-601 TYQQQGDGEWL
+601 TYQHQGDGEWL

-619 SLTEGNIRD
+619 SLAEGNIRD
-628 ELNGTYSQIRAIQQ
+628 ELNSTYPQIRAIQQ

-648 GAHDRSIEALTVNER
+648 GAHERSIEALTANER
-663 EARDQAM
+663 DTHDQAM

-699 EERLT
+699 EERLM

-710 AHSVERAALS
+710 TRTVEHAALA
-720 PNTSPLVQ
+720 PNTSPLLQ
-728 EHRAPTPAAPTP
+728 EHRAPTPAVPTP
-740 SDPVESVQE
+740 SNRAEPVREL
-749 PARREARRPEPTAA
+749 ARREVPQQEPIAA
-763 SATQPAREESSEP
+763 SATQPARDESSE
-776 RAPTEANPP
+776 RQAHAEANPP

-798 IPSTERSPAQAEASA
+798 IPSAERSPAQPEVSA
-813 VPTPD
+813 LPTPD
-818 VGRPASAQEPVAT
+818 IGYPAPAQESVAT
-831 HTHST
+831 DPHSP

-848 SVTVRLHEAES
+848 PATARLHEAEAKS
-859 TPAPAPAPAP
+859 APIQP
-869 VQLESDVP
+869 ESDVP
-877 ATLAAAEPAA
+877 VTLAAAEPATPA
-887 PPQMTGAAPKVSEH
+887 LMTDAATQVSQH
-901 EPPYAP
+901 EPPYTP
-907 PPVEAPAAAPSSAT
+907 PPVEAPAASPSSAT
-921 AQQEPEA
+921 IQEPEA
-928 PPAPLLPTQPEH
+928 PPAPLLPPQPEH

-953 ATLDAK
+953 AALDAK
-959 HGRTFDEASERITAS
+959 HGRTFDEASERMTAS

-1010 EPNDPAHQRA
+1010 EPSDPAHQRA

-1033 ESMQQFDLVS
+1033 ESMQQFDTVS
-1043 REAHQRAI
+1043 REAQQRAI

>member
-1 MSSADWSLAPQAH
+1 MASKDGQLPADVHQR
-14 AQVFAEKVLPHSGLD
+14 VLRETIIPESGLSHHTSQ
-29 GTTPQQHPKAIVLAG
+29 TTPKAILLAG
-44 QPGAGKS
+44 QPGAGKGTLKDIS
-51 GVAGAAIRELAGDA
+51 RAELGGNVVVV
-65 IPIDPD
+65 DPD
-71 ALREMHRDAPQLVQQ
+71 ELRDAYPDVERLYER
-86 HPYTWSG
+86 HPYTWAG
-93 HTHSDASQWAK
+93 HTHEDASHWAK
-104 ELRSLAVEG
+104 ELRAGAVEG
-113 HRNLILDTTLGNGDA
+113 RRNLILDTTLGNGDSA
-128 AVNLIKNL
+128 ITLIKDL
-136 QAKGYEVEIRGVVAH
+136 QARGYEVEIRGVVAH

-157 GVDRR
+157 GVDAR
-162 FTDKLDDEGFGR
+162 FSNSLDNYGFGR

-207 REGAQVYDSHSD
+207 RKGAQVYDSHSD
-219 TRLPGA
+219 TRLPGT

-235 KDPRITQSLRDGW
+235 NDPRITQTLRDDW
-248 RAQGRWHAELT
+248 RAQGRWHAELG
-259 DTLPLND
+259 DTLPHNT

-291 NIQEARSVDHT
+291 NIQEARGIDHT
-302 IRVHPNMVRG
+302 IRVRPNMVRG
-312 AVIGGTAATVVEAA
+312 AVIGGATATVVEAA
-326 SEGTKIADL
+326 TEGTRIADL

-353 RSVGGWTGAAVGAKV
+353 RSVGGWTGAVVGAKV

-392 WGGGEIVDWI
+392 WGASEIVEWI

-412 STGRVWTFDPAHPEK
+412 STDRIWTFDPAHPEK
-427 GWTHSEREIIGT
+427 GWTREETEIVGT

-461 TQQLNYQASSRAVGL
+461 SQQLNYQASSRAVGL
-476 RLSEPDQPI
+476 RLSAPDQPI
-485 NPFSIAGDASET
+485 NPFSIAGDASDT

-504 WERNPENGEW
+504 WERNPETGEW
-514 RREIV
+514 RREVV

-544 DAARGIMAFNAARS
+544 DAAQGIMAFNAARS
-558 SAAFAKQYEHAYT
+558 SAAFAKQYEQAYT

-619 SLTEGNIRD
+619 SLAEGNIRD
-628 ELNGTYSQIRAIQQ
+628 ELNRTYPQIRAIQQ

-648 GAHDRSIEALTVNER
+648 GAHERSIEALTVNER

-728 EHRAPTPAAPTP
+728 EHRAPAPAAPTP
-740 SDPVESVQE
+740 SDRVESVQE
-749 PARREARRPEPTAA
+749 PARREAPRREPIAA
-763 SATQPAREESSEP
+763 AATQPAPDESSE
-776 RAPTEANPP
+776 RQAHTEANPP
-785 AHTMPAAPVPSPG
+785 AHPMPAAPVPSPG
-798 IPSTERSPAQAEASA
+798 IPSAERSPAQPEVSA
-813 VPTPD
+813 LPTSD
-818 VGRPASAQEPVAT
+818 VGHPAPAQEPVAT
-831 HTHST
+831 QTHSL
-836 APSIQT
+836 APSIQA
-842 EVAEAV
+842 EVADAAPA
-848 SVTVRLHEAES
+848 TARLHEAEA
-859 TPAPAPAPAP
+859 TPAP
-869 VQLESDVP
+869 VQLEPDVP
-877 ATLAAAEPAA
+877 APLAAAEAAA
-887 PPQMTGAAPKVSEH
+887 PRVSEH

-907 PPVEAPAAAPSSAT
+907 PPVEALAAPPSSAT

-940 PDHALYQQVREGV
+940 PDHALYQQVRTGV

-959 HGRTFDEASERITAS
+959 HGRTFDEASERMTAS

-1010 EPNDPAHQRA
+1010 EPSDPAHQRA

-1033 ESMQQFDLVS
+1033 ESMQQFDAVS

>member
-1 MSSADWSLAPQAH
+1 MDTRHPRLSPEEHSARLRDVILPESRLD
-14 AQVFAEKVLPHSGLD
+14 QVTSQLMPR
-29 GTTPQQHPKAIVLAG
+29 AIVLAG
-44 QPGAGKS
+44 QPGAGK
-51 GVAGAAIRELAGDA
+51 GGLVTAVEFELSDDVVKV
-65 IPIDPD
+65 DPD
-71 ALREMHRDAPQLVQQ
+71 ELRGAHPDARLLRQQ
-86 HPYTWSG
+86 HPYTWAG
-93 HTHSDASQWAK
+93 HTHEDASQWAK
-104 ELRSLAVEG
+104 ELRSTAVEG
-113 HRNLILDTTLGNGDA
+113 RRNLILDTTLGNGDS
-128 AVNLIKNL
+128 AVSLIKDL
-136 QAKGYEVEIRGVVAH
+136 QANGYDVEIRGVVAH

-157 GVDRR
+157 GVDAR
-162 FTDKLDDEGFGR
+162 FSNSLDSRGFGR

-182 HVYDALPGNL
+182 HVYEALPGNL

-219 TRLPGA
+219 TRLPGT

-235 KDPRITQSLRDGW
+235 KDPRITQTLRDGW
-248 RAQGRWHAELT
+248 RAQGRWHAELE
-259 DTLPLND
+259 DTLPHNK
-266 KVSPPTAAAV
+266 KVSQPTAAAV
-276 LDERATLKVVEGITP
+276 FDERATLKVVEGITP
-291 NIQEARSVDHT
+291 NIQEARGIDHT
-302 IRVHPNMVRG
+302 IRVRPNMVRG
-312 AVIGGTAATVVEAA
+312 TVIGGAAATVVEAA
-326 SEGTKIADL
+326 TEGTKIADL

-392 WGGGEIVDWI
+392 WGGSEIVDWI

-412 STGRVWTFDPAHPEK
+412 STGRVWTFEPAHPEK
-427 GWTHSEREIIGT
+427 GWTHGEREIIGT
-439 VGTLADRPIYGAT
+439 VGTQADRPIYGAT
-452 TLLTADAEL
+452 TQLTADAEL

-485 NPFSIAGDASET
+485 NPFSIAGDASDT

-504 WERNPENGEW
+504 WERNPETGEW
-514 RREIV
+514 QREVI

-530 TVEVADATKAAQLD
+530 TVEVADGTKAAQLD
-544 DAARGIMAFNAARS
+544 DAAQGIMAFNAARS
-558 SAAFAKQYEHAYT
+558 SAAFAKQYEQAYT

-576 QYGPIPDEV
+576 QYGAIPDEV
-585 IWAQDHPDH
+585 IWARDHPDH

-601 TYQQQGDGEWL
+601 TYQYQGDGEWL

-619 SLTEGNIRD
+619 SLAEGNIRD
-628 ELNGTYSQIRAIQQ
+628 ELNRTYPQIRAIQQ

-648 GAHDRSIEALTVNER
+648 GAHERRIEALTVNER
-663 EARDQAM
+663 EAQDQAIR
-670 QEANRLGVAAP
+670 EANRLGVAAP

-710 AHSVERAALS
+710 ARTVERTALA
-720 PNTSPLVQ
+720 PNAPPLMQ

-740 SDPVESVQE
+740 SDRTEPVPG
-749 PARREARRPEPTAA
+749 PARREAPRQEPTAA
-763 SATQPAREESSEP
+763 AATQPAREESSE
-776 RAPTEANPP
+776 RQAHTEANRP
-785 AHTMPAAPVPSPG
+785 AHPMPAAPVPSPG
-798 IPSTERSPAQAEASA
+798 IPSPERSPAQPEVSA
-813 VPTPD
+813 LPTPN
-818 VGRPASAQEPVAT
+818 VGHPAPAQEPVAA
-831 HTHST
+831 HTHSP
-836 APSIQT
+836 APSIQV
-842 EVAEAV
+842 EVIDAAPVTARLQEAEA
-848 SVTVRLHEAES
+848 
-859 TPAPAPAPAP
+859 TPAPI
-869 VQLESDVP
+869 QLESDAP

-887 PPQMTGAAPKVSEH
+887 SLLITDAAPMIPDH
-901 EPPYAP
+901 ERPYSP
-907 PPVEAPAAAPSSAT
+907 LPVEAQTAQPSSAP
-921 AQQEPEA
+921 AQREPEA
-928 PPAPLLPTQPEH
+928 PPAPLLPTQPGH

-953 ATLDAK
+953 ATLDAR
-959 HGRTFDEASERITAS
+959 HGRTFDEASERMTAS

-1010 EPNDPAHQRA
+1010 EPSDPAHQRA
-1020 AMPTELAAQTTVE
+1020 AMPTELAAQTSVE
-1033 ESMQQFDLVS
+1033 ASMQQFDAVS
-1043 REAHQRAI
+1043 REAQQRAI
-1051 ANQLEQQLEDQRVQQ
+1051 ANQLDQQLEDQRVQH
-1066 DIQIRAASMG
+1066 DIQARAASMG

>member
-1 MSSADWSLAPQAH
+1 MASKDGQLPADVHQR
-14 AQVFAEKVLPHSGLD
+14 VLRETIIPESGLNHHTSQ
-29 GTTPQQHPKAIVLAG
+29 TTPKAILLAG
-44 QPGAGKS
+44 QPGAGKGRLKDIS
-51 GVAGAAIRELAGDA
+51 RAELGGNVVVV
-65 IPIDPD
+65 DPD
-71 ALREMHRDAPQLVQQ
+71 ELRDAYPDVERLYER
-86 HPYTWSG
+86 HPYTWAG
-93 HTHSDASQWAK
+93 HTHEDASHWAK
-104 ELRSLAVEG
+104 ELRAGAVEG
-113 HRNLILDTTLGNGDA
+113 RRNLILDTTLGNGDSA
-128 AVNLIKNL
+128 ITLIKDL

-157 GVDRR
+157 GVDAR
-162 FTDKLDDEGFGR
+162 FSNSLDNYGFGR

-207 REGAQVYDSHSD
+207 RKGAQVYDSHSD
-219 TRLPGA
+219 TRLPGT
-225 ALEAEREARL
+225 ALDAEREARL
-235 KDPRITQSLRDGW
+235 NDPRITQTLRDDW
-248 RAQGRWHAELT
+248 RAQGRWHAELG
-259 DTLPLND
+259 DTLPHNT

-291 NIQEARSVDHT
+291 NIQEARGIDHT
-302 IRVHPNMVRG
+302 IRVRPNMVRG
-312 AVIGGTAATVVEAA
+312 AVIGGATATVVEAA
-326 SEGTKIADL
+326 TEGTRIADL

-353 RSVGGWTGAAVGAKV
+353 RSVGGWTGAVVGAKV

-392 WGGGEIVDWI
+392 WGASEIVEWI

-412 STGRVWTFDPAHPEK
+412 STDRIWTFDPAHPEK
-427 GWTHSEREIIGT
+427 GWTREETEIVGT

-461 TQQLNYQASSRAVGL
+461 SQQLNYQASSRAVGL

-485 NPFSIAGDASET
+485 NPFSIAGDASDT

-514 RREIV
+514 RREVV

-544 DAARGIMAFNAARS
+544 EAAQGIMAFNAARS
-558 SAAFAKQYEHAYT
+558 SAAFAKQYEEAYT

-576 QYGPIPDEV
+576 RYGAIPDEV
-585 IWAQDHPDH
+585 IWAREHPDH

-601 TYQQQGDGEWL
+601 TYQHQGDGEWL

-619 SLTEGNIRD
+619 SLAEGNIRD
-628 ELNGTYSQIRAIQQ
+628 ELNRTYPQIRAIQQ

-648 GAHDRSIEALTVNER
+648 GAHERSIEALTANER
-663 EARDQAM
+663 HAHDQAM

-681 QAQQV
+681 QVQQM

-704 PQAVID
+704 PQTVSD
-710 AHSVERAALS
+710 TRTVERAALA
-720 PNTSPLVQ
+720 PNEPTLTQ
-728 EHRAPTPAAPTP
+728 EHRAPPPAAPTP
-740 SDPVESVQE
+740 SDRTEPVQE
-749 PARREARRPEPTAA
+749 PARREAPRQEPTAA
-763 SATQPAREESSEP
+763 AATQPARDESSE
-776 RAPTEANPP
+776 RQAHTEAELP
-785 AHTMPAAPVPSPG
+785 AHTMPAASVPPPG
-798 IPSTERSPAQAEASA
+798 SHNAERAPAQPEVSA
-813 VPTPD
+813 LPTPD
-818 VGRPASAQEPVAT
+818 VGHPAPAQEPVT
-831 HTHST
+831 THSHSP
-836 APSIQT
+836 APSIQS

-848 SVTVRLHEAES
+848 PATARLHEAE
-859 TPAPAPAPAP
+859 AKPAP
-869 VQLESDVP
+869 VQPESDVP
-877 ATLAAAEPAA
+877 VTLAAAEPATPA
-887 PPQMTGAAPKVSEH
+887 LMTDAAPLVSKH
-901 EPPYAP
+901 EPPCTPTHVGAP
-907 PPVEAPAAAPSSAT
+907 VASPSSAT
-921 AQQEPEA
+921 VQQPEA

-959 HGRTFDEASERITAS
+959 HGRTFDEASERMTAS

-1010 EPNDPAHQRA
+1010 EPSDPAHQRA
-1020 AMPTELAAQTTVE
+1020 AMPTELAAQTSVE
-1033 ESMQQFDLVS
+1033 ESMQQFDAVS
-1043 REAHQRAI
+1043 REAQQRAI
-1051 ANQLEQQLEDQRVQQ
+1051 ANQLEQQLEDQRVQH